1 MLDFSDNTVSSAR
14 DFDRAA
20 APEKMRVHA
29 LAKAVGVTSKELI
42 AALGELGVEV
52 KSASSS
58 VAAADRDRFLDAVAG
73 AGSLDD
79 GPAAAQSTAPAE
91 KAPAEKPAK
100 KTAKKAAKKTTR
112 KSAAKKPAKKVE
124 EAEKTDE
131 PDKGQKDEQAEAEKP
146 AKKTTARKSSRKT
159 AKRTAGKKA
168 APAKK
173 ADDVDV
179 AETIVAEAPEVT
191 EAPVEPTAEPAAA
204 EQTAAEQTT
213 DAAEETPKKATRRS
227 RSRRTAKRT
236 ASKSAAPAKKA
247 DDVDVAEP
255 IVADAPAISDAADE
269 GTTEDDHLVEVVPP
283 VTPPPAEP
291 AFAIPVFMAPEPVSV
306 VSADTS
312 NADADAIADAVDA
325 AASADA
331 ADADGSDSRDS
342 GDSDDSGQR
351 EPRPRRRRRGRGRGR
366 GGQDDAGDAADSADR
381 AADADS
387 PKGGDAGV
395 AKQDDDRKRDEQDAK
410 SEPEVPVVDEPV
422 AIKGST
428 RLEAQRR
435 RRADRRAESRK
446 RHVISEAEFLARRES
461 VERTM
466 VVRER
471 RRHDGHGMVTQV
483 GVLED
488 DLLVEHF
495 VTSDTQTSIIGDIY
509 LGRVQNVLP
518 SMEAAFI
525 DIGTDR
531 NGVLYSADVNWRAF
545 GSSGR
550 SRRIEHA
557 LKAGD
562 QVLVQATKDPL
573 GHKGARLSMQIS
585 LAGRFLVYVPGGHSA
600 GISRKL
606 PEPERKRLKEIL
618 KEVTPSG
625 SGTIIRTAAEG
636 VSKEAIAADVKRL
649 EGLWQ
654 DIDKR
659 TAEAKNRKGAKP
671 VTMYEEP
678 NMLIKVVRDLFNEDF
693 SRLVVEGDKAWG
705 IVRSYVDE
713 VAPDLADRL
722 QRYRAEQHGG
732 EDVFAHHRIDEQLAK
747 ALDRKVWLP
756 SGGTLIIER
765 TEAMTVVD
773 VNTGKFTGAG
783 GNLEETVTRNNLEAA
798 EEIVRQMRLRD
809 LGGMIVVD
817 FIDMVLPE
825 NQDLVLRRLKEALGR
840 DRTRHEVSEVTSL
853 GLVQMTRKR
862 LGTGLL
868 ETFST
873 TCEACDGRGLVIHVD
888 PVEHDHEP
896 QRGRPRGRRAQAPG
910 KHPVAEAMHRKDHAD
925 EPAKD
930 EPKSDDAVQED
941 QLDDASRGSSSDDR
955 EGGGGSGRRR
965 RGRRGSRRGGG
976 SGQGSEQGRDERQ
989 GDDRDEQ
996 RRDDQRDDRRG
1007 DQRGDRA
1014 DQVEEISEEDRA
1026 VDESVTRAESEESR
1040 PPRRRRRGRR
1050 STSRGRGEAGDSRG
1064 ADESASDDEQT
1075 RRREASRDNRDE
1087 HADVGDA
1094 LARVAAQAVAEARD
1108 KDPDEPSDDRYVS
1121 RSTRR
1126 RRRRVVHASQQAQDA
1141 QSDEPRKQRSDAS
1154 EQSAKADASEKSGRA
1169 EKTGKADQSDQA
1181 EQSQQS
1187 RTQRGDREQAGSK
1200 GRRGSGERRGK
1211 RGGVSE
1217 TPERTVSV
1225 DAKPERG
1232 ADDAPAEPE
1241 TYEEALA
1248 AFEKSPRRNRPTR
1261 GRSRSDHAP
1270 KPEDFGVEEAAAKSS
1285 AKDEEAGKAATAS
1298 DRDGSAD
1305 SDAGKGGKEG
1315 HDGMDGHDGGNGGG
1329 NGRGGRGGRGS
1340 RGRSRRTAGTRVA
1353 SDAPQQDSGAGDDA
1367 ETKAEAKVDVKP
1379 EPKTDGKADAK
1390 ADSGEGSGADSGRPT
1405 RRRGRRRAVRR
1416 VTSQGDAGAAAASAK
1431 DGAGDAAKEAPK
1443 KNAGHKA
1450 KSSEAKGKGEKG
1462 GVAKQD
1468 DAAGKPRRGRRRAAR
1483 RTSRG

>member
-1 MLDFSDNTVSSAR
+1 MLKFSDNTVSNAR
-14 DFDRAA
+14 DFDRAS

-29 LAKAVGVTSKELI
+29 LAKAVGITSKELI
-42 AALGELGVEV
+42 AALGEMGVAV

-58 VAAADRDRFLDAVAG
+58 VAAGDRDRFLDAVAKS
-73 AGSLDD
+73 GSLDD
-79 GPAAAQSTAPAE
+79 VVASQPSDAPVEGAAEQKAGENPGEPAKKTAAKATKKTAKKSAAKSTENAAKKASEPNAKKTTAKKATATAPVDADEDAAE
-91 KAPAEKPAK
+91 RKTEK
-100 KTAKKAAKKTTR
+100 KTAKKAAKKTS
-112 KSAAKKPAKKVE
+112 K
-124 EAEKTDE
+124 
-131 PDKGQKDEQAEAEKP
+131 
-146 AKKTTARKSSRKT
+146 KT
-159 AKRTAGKKA
+159 AKRTAGKKS

-173 ADDVDV
+173 ADEVDV
-179 AETIVAEAPEVT
+179 AETIVAEAPAVPET
-191 EAPVEPTAEPAAA
+191 PETPDAPETSDTAAA
-204 EQTAAEQTT
+204 DTG
-213 DAAEETPKKATRRS
+213 TPEKATRRS

-236 ASKSAAPAKKA
+236 ASKPAAPAKKA
-247 DDVDVAEP
+247 EDVDVAEP
-255 IVADAPAISDAADE
+255 IIPDSIDGA
-269 GTTEDDHLVEVVPP
+269 TEDDHLVEVVPP

-291 AFAIPVFMAPEPVSV
+291 SFAIPVFMAPEPVTV
-306 VSADTS
+306 VSADVDDAS
-312 NADADAIADAVDA
+312 ADAIADAVD
-325 AASADA
+325 
-331 ADADGSDSRDS
+331 DAD
-342 GDSDDSGQR
+342 DSDDRSGSGDDSDRTR

-366 GGQDDAGDAADSADR
+366 GAQDDSVQNDGNGGDDRDDRSGRDDESGAGSDAAKR
-381 AADADS
+381 
-387 PKGGDAGV
+387 GDAGV
-395 AKQDDDRKRDEQDAK
+395 AKQDGKKRDERDADD
-410 SEPEVPVVDEPV
+410 EPEVPVVDEPV

-471 RRHDGHGMVTQV
+471 RRRDGHGMVTQV

-562 QVLVQATKDPL
+562 QVLVQATKDPV

-618 KEVTPSG
+618 KEVTPAG

-636 VSKEAIAADVKRL
+636 VSKEAIAADVQRL

-659 TAEAKNRKGAKP
+659 TAEAKSRKGAKP

-713 VAPDLADRL
+713 VAPDLVGRL
-722 QRYRAEQHGG
+722 QRYRPEQHGG

-765 TEAMTVVD
+765 TEAMTVID

-873 TCEACDGRGLVIHVD
+873 TCEACDGRGLIIHVD
-888 PVEHDHEP
+888 PVDHEGEP
-896 QRGRPRGRRAQAPG
+896 QRGRQRRRNQAPA
-910 KHPVAEAMHRKDHAD
+910 KHPVAEAMHRKDNGDDRAEVSAKDSAD
-925 EPAKD
+925 EGR
-930 EPKSDDAVQED
+930 EE
-941 QLDDASRGSSSDDR
+941 QLDDGRRDASSDGRDGN
-955 EGGGGSGRRR
+955 GGNGRRR
-965 RGRRGSRRGGG
+965 RSRRGARRGG
-976 SGQGSEQGRDERQ
+976 AGQGPEQS
-989 GDDRDEQ
+989 GDDRA
-996 RRDDQRDDRRG
+996 RDDRSG
-1007 DQRGDRA
+1007 GQSDDRPG
-1014 DQVEEISEEDRA
+1014 VESEQAPAEEMTEEERA

-1050 STSRGRGEAGDSRG
+1050 STSRGRGGDGEGRG
-1064 ADESASDDEQT
+1064 DDGRSSDDADA
-1075 RRREASRDNRDE
+1075 RRRETSRDNRDE

-1094 LARVAAQAVAEARD
+1094 LARVAADAVAEARD

-1121 RSTRR
+1121 RSARRR
-1126 RRRRVVHASQQAQDA
+1126 RRRRVVHASQQGQGARDDVREDAQRRDSGEVEAQREAKAETPSSPKYGAEADEPEKPAQD
-1141 QSDEPRKQRSDAS
+1141 D
-1154 EQSAKADASEKSGRA
+1154 SGR
-1169 EKTGKADQSDQA
+1169 TGAGAGRSGGG
-1181 EQSQQS
+1181 S
-1187 RTQRGDREQAGSK
+1187 RGRRRSTS
-1200 GRRGSGERRGK
+1200 RRGSGQGEQRGK
-1211 RGGVSE
+1211 GTAEVSE
-1217 TPERTVSV
+1217 APEKTVSV
-1225 DAKPERG
+1225 EAKPERG
-1232 ADDAPAEPE
+1232 ADDAPIEPQ

-1270 KPEDFGVEEAAAKSS
+1270 KPEDFGEGAGARKGGGDAKGGAQDKSATESKGDAKGAAESKGGAGEKSGKSPAKGS
-1285 AKDEEAGKAATAS
+1285 G
-1298 DRDGSAD
+1298 DG
-1305 SDAGKGGKEG
+1305 AGKGG
-1315 HDGMDGHDGGNGGG
+1315 
-1329 NGRGGRGGRGS
+1329 RGESGAAKASDGS
-1340 RGRSRRTAGTRVA
+1340 RAESSSSDGSKAG
-1353 SDAPQQDSGAGDDA
+1353 S
-1367 ETKAEAKVDVKP
+1367 AEAA
-1379 EPKTDGKADAK
+1379 KT
-1390 ADSGEGSGADSGRPT
+1390 GSGDGRPA

-1416 VTSQGDAGAAAASAK
+1416 VTSRGPAGTSA
-1431 DGAGDAAKEAPK
+1431 DAPK
-1443 KNAGHKA
+1443 KDAPKKDASPKA
-1450 KSSEAKGKGEKG
+1450 KSSGAQGEGKDG

-1468 DAAGKPRRGRRRAAR
+1468 DAGRKPRRGRRRAVR

>member
-1 MLDFSDNTVSSAR
+1 MLNFSDNTVSNAR
-14 DFDRAA
+14 DFDRAS
-20 APEKMRVHA
+20 APDRMRVHA

-42 AALGELGVEV
+42 AALGELGVSV
-52 KSASSS
+52 KSASST
-58 VAAADRDRFLDAVAG
+58 VVAADRDRFLDAVAG
-73 AGSLDD
+73 QGKRDD
-79 GPAAAQSTAPAE
+79 VPAAAVETAGEKE
-91 KAPAEKPAK
+91 KAGEPTGAAKNESAKKTAAKKTVADESGEESGAGEKPAK
-100 KTAKKAAKKTTR
+100 KSTKR
-112 KSAAKKPAKKVE
+112 
-124 EAEKTDE
+124 
-131 PDKGQKDEQAEAEKP
+131 
-146 AKKTTARKSSRKT
+146 T

-179 AETIVAEAPEVT
+179 AETIVAEAPDVPETPEVAET
-191 EAPVEPTAEPAAA
+191 AQTSAATEPTAKTTAKGEGDDA
-204 EQTAAEQTT
+204 ES
-213 DAAEETPKKATRRS
+213 KKATRRS
-227 RSRRTAKRT
+227 RSRRTVKR
-236 ASKSAAPAKKA
+236 AVSKAAAPAKKA

-255 IVADAPAISDAADE
+255 IAEAAADTSA
-269 GTTEDDHLVEVVPP
+269 GTSSDLTEDDHLVEVVPP
-283 VTPPPAEP
+283 ITPPPAEP
-291 AFAIPVFMAPEPVSV
+291 TFAIPVFMAPEPVTV

-312 NADADAIADAVDA
+312 DASADAIAEAVDD
-325 AASADA
+325 SADEQDDHDN
-331 ADADGSDSRDS
+331 DADSDGDRTGGGRGSADP
-342 GDSDDSGQR
+342 GFR

-366 GGQDDAGDAADSADR
+366 GAQDGSGDGSGNGD
-381 AADADS
+381 
-387 PKGGDAGV
+387 GGDASDAKSGSGSDSGNGDRGV
-395 AKQDDDRKRDEQDAK
+395 AKHDDRNQPAKQDRTTDGAHDDD
-410 SEPEVPVVDEPV
+410 EPEVAVVDEPV

-471 RRHDGHGMVTQV
+471 RRHDGNGMVTQV

-636 VSKEAIAADVKRL
+636 VSKDAIEADVQRL

-659 TAEAKNRKGAKP
+659 AGEAKARKGAKP
-671 VTMYEEP
+671 ETMYEEP

-722 QRYRAEQHGG
+722 QRYRPEQHGG

-888 PVEHDHEP
+888 PVDHEHEP
-896 QRGRPRGRRAQAPG
+896 QRGRPRGRRTQAPP
-910 KHPVAEAMHRKDHAD
+910 KHPVAEAMRRGDHDDDHKDDHKDDRRSDQSASTKDSAD
-925 EPAKD
+925 EQGT
-930 EPKSDDAVQED
+930 DAR
-941 QLDDASRGSSSDDR
+941 LDDGSRGAGSGDR
-955 EGGGGSGRRR
+955 EQSGGRSRR
-965 RGRRGSRRGGG
+965 RGRRGSRRGG
-976 SGQGSEQGRDERQ
+976 EGRSD
-989 GDDRDEQ
+989 DEQ
-996 RRDDQRDDRRG
+996 RRDDQRSDDRSRD
-1007 DQRGDRA
+1007 DQRGDDQRRDDRRRDDRNRDDRRDQDAA
-1014 DQVEEISEEDRA
+1014 DEPMSAEDRA
-1026 VDESVTRAESEESR
+1026 VDESVNRAEAEESR
-1040 PPRRRRRGRR
+1040 PPRRRGRR
-1050 STSRGRGEAGDSRG
+1050 RASSRPGSDEGQRRG
-1064 ADESASDDEQT
+1064 ADERSTEDSGE
-1075 RRREASRDNRDE
+1075 RRREASRGNREE

-1094 LARVAAQAVAEARD
+1094 LARVAANAVAEARD

-1126 RRRRVVHASQQAQDA
+1126 RRRRRVVHAGQAME
-1141 QSDEPRKQRSDAS
+1141 DEAGRED
-1154 EQSAKADASEKSGRA
+1154 SGR
-1169 EKTGKADQSDQA
+1169 EDSGRKES
-1181 EQSQQS
+1181 
-1187 RTQRGDREQAGSK
+1187 DREDSRRKDSSRGN
-1200 GRRGSGERRGK
+1200 RGSGREQRTE
-1211 RGGVSE
+1211 VSD

-1225 DAKPERG
+1225 ESKPVKG
-1232 ADDAPAEPE
+1232 ADEAPAEPG

-1270 KPEDFGVEEAAAKSS
+1270 KPEDFGQP
-1285 AKDEEAGKAATAS
+1285 
-1298 DRDGSAD
+1298 
-1305 SDAGKGGKEG
+1305 
-1315 HDGMDGHDGGNGGG
+1315 
-1329 NGRGGRGGRGS
+1329 
-1340 RGRSRRTAGTRVA
+1340 A
-1353 SDAPQQDSGAGDDA
+1353 SDAKGSNEKSSDQKGSDEKSSDQKGTDQKNADRKGSGQKSSDDKNSGRKRSAKKTAAPKNSGGKDDA
-1367 ETKAEAKVDVKP
+1367 PAMS
-1379 EPKTDGKADAK
+1379 ADAPK
-1390 ADSGEGSGADSGRPT
+1390 ATPEKAAASDSAASSSSASSSGEPERPA

-1416 VTSQGDAGAAAASAK
+1416 VTSQAGAESGAADSGQSDK
-1431 DGAGDAAKEAPK
+1431 SAAKKNAPK
-1443 KNAGHKA
+1443 KAASKKA
-1450 KSSEAKGKGEKG
+1450 QSSAPKGEG
-1462 GVAKQD
+1462 ADGSVAKQD
-1468 DAAGKPRRGRRRAAR
+1468 DAGQKPRRGRRRAVR
-1483 RTSRG
+1483 RVSRG

>member
-1 MLDFSDNTVSSAR
+1 MSSAR
-14 DFDRAA
+14 DFDRGS
-20 APEKMRVHA
+20 APERMRVHA
-29 LAKAVGVTSKELI
+29 LAKAVGVTSKEVI
-42 AALGELGVEV
+42 AALAELGVV
-52 KSASSS
+52 VTSASSS
-58 VAAADRDRFLDAVAG
+58 VGAEDRNRFLDAVAG
-73 AGSLDD
+73 SGSLDD
-79 GPAAAQSTAPAE
+79 GRSGESSAVEVAAAEEQPAEETAVEAEEKPAAK
-91 KAPAEKPAK
+91 KAARKASRKTAK
-100 KTAKKAAKKTTR
+100 KTAKKATKKT
-112 KSAAKKPAKKVE
+112 AAKA
-124 EAEKTDE
+124 AEKTA
-131 PDKGQKDEQAEAEKP
+131 DKAAEK
-146 AKKTTARKSSRKT
+146 TAPE
-159 AKRTAGKKA
+159 
-168 APAKK
+168 PAKK
-173 ADDVDV
+173 AAD
-179 AETIVAEAPEVT
+179 EASE
-191 EAPVEPTAEPAAA
+191 EA
-204 EQTAAEQTT
+204 
-213 DAAEETPKKATRRS
+213 PKKATRRS
-227 RSRRTAKRT
+227 RSRRTAKRA
-236 ASKSAAPAKKA
+236 ASKPAAPAKKA
-247 DDVDVAEP
+247 DEVEVEET
-255 IVADAPAISDAADE
+255 IVADAPAESAPAESATVEPVTAEPAFTEPAAAE
-269 GTTEDDHLVEVVPP
+269 PSTPEDDHLVEIVPP

-291 AFAIPVFMAPEPVSV
+291 AFAVPVFMAPEPIEVIADD
-306 VSADTS
+306 SADS
-312 NADADAIADAVDA
+312 SSGADADATGN
-325 AASADA
+325 A
-331 ADADGSDSRDS
+331 ADES
-342 GDSDDSGQR
+342 GDSDRTDSSVSTDSTDADSGDDSNRR

-366 GGQDDAGDAADSADR
+366 GGQGSSGGDSSDGDSSGGRDSSG
-381 AADADS
+381 ADAES
-387 PKGGDAGV
+387 AKGRDAGV
-395 AKQDDDRKRDEQDAK
+395 AKQDNARRGERDDNA
-410 SEPEVPVVDEPV
+410 EPEVPVVDEPV

-471 RRHDGHGMVTQV
+471 RRHDGDGMVTQV

-531 NGVLYSADVNWRAF
+531 NGVLYSADVNWRSF
-545 GSSGR
+545 GASGR

-562 QVLVQATKDPL
+562 QVLVQVTKDPV

-618 KEVTPSG
+618 KEVTPQG

-636 VSKEAIAADVKRL
+636 VTKEAIAADVKRL
-649 EGLWQ
+649 EGLWR

-659 TAEAKNRKGAKP
+659 TAEAKSRKGAKP

-678 NMLIKVVRDLFNEDF
+678 DMLIKVVRDLFNEDF

-705 IVRSYVDE
+705 VVRSYVDE
-713 VAPDLADRL
+713 VAPDLSDRL
-722 QRYRAEQHGG
+722 QRYHAEQHGG

-765 TEAMTVVD
+765 TEAMTVID

-873 TCEACDGRGLVIHVD
+873 TCEACNGRGLIIHVD
-888 PVEHDHEP
+888 PVDHEQEQ
-896 QRGRPRGRRAQAPG
+896 QRGRRRGRRNQPPG
-910 KHPVAEAMHRKDHAD
+910 KHPAAEAMHRKD
-925 EPAKD
+925 AKD
-930 EPKSDDAVQED
+930 ERAEVSEKDSDDAVQEE
-941 QLDDASRGSSSDDR
+941 QLDDGSRGSSSGDR
-955 EGGGGSGRRR
+955 ERDGGSGRRR
-965 RGRRGSRRGGG
+965 GRRRGSRRGG
-976 SGQGSEQGRDERQ
+976 SGQGPEQGRDGRNDDQ
-989 GDDRDEQ
+989 SGDQRDGRRDD
-996 RRDDQRDDRRG
+996 RRDDQTE
-1007 DQRGDRA
+1007 DRA
-1014 DQVEEISEEDRA
+1014 EEMSEEERA

-1050 STSRGRGEAGDSRG
+1050 SSSRGRGAAEEGRG
-1064 ADESASDDEQT
+1064 ADESGADDAKT
-1075 RRREASRDNRDE
+1075 TRREASRDDRDKRDKRDE
-1087 HADVGDA
+1087 RTDDGDA
-1094 LARVAAQAVAEARD
+1094 LARLAADAVAEARD

-1126 RRRRVVHASQQAQDA
+1126 RRRRRVVHAAQQAQGD
-1141 QSDEPRKQRSDAS
+1141 QSQGGQAKG
-1154 EQSAKADASEKSGRA
+1154 EQTKGGQQDGRA
-1169 EKTGKADQSDQA
+1169 ERTGRASAKKATTD
-1181 EQSQQS
+1181 
-1187 RTQRGDREQAGSK
+1187 
-1200 GRRGSGERRGK
+1200 
-1211 RGGVSE
+1211 VSE

-1225 DAKPERG
+1225 DSRPKRG
-1232 ADDAPAEPE
+1232 ADDAPAEPQ
-1241 TYEEALA
+1241 TYEEALE

-1270 KPEDFGVEEAAAKSS
+1270 KPEDFGVDAGRDAATADAKGAGKDSDDAGSKGKGSKTKGSDAKSS
-1285 AKDEEAGKAATAS
+1285 GRKGSNRKSSGNEDSKAKGSETKSSKGKGSNDKSSNDKKGKSADKKAS
-1298 DRDGSAD
+1298 DKKGSD
-1305 SDAGKGGKEG
+1305 TKGSDNKG
-1315 HDGMDGHDGGNGGG
+1315 
-1329 NGRGGRGGRGS
+1329 
-1340 RGRSRRTAGTRVA
+1340 
-1353 SDAPQQDSGAGDDA
+1353 SGAGRSSQKSANNEGAKGKD
-1367 ETKAEAKVDVKP
+1367 EA
-1379 EPKTDGKADAK
+1379 T
-1390 ADSGEGSGADSGRPT
+1390 GSNRPA
-1405 RRRGRRRAVRR
+1405 RRRGRRRVVRR
-1416 VTSQGDAGAAAASAK
+1416 TAAGAPADAAA
-1431 DGAGDAAKEAPK
+1431 DAPK
-1443 KNAGHKA
+1443 AKA
-1450 KSSEAKGKGEKG
+1450 PKRTADKKATSSGNEAAGEKA

-1468 DAAGKPRRGRRRAAR
+1468 GTGNKARRGRRRVVR
-1483 RTSRG
+1483 RTARG

>member
-1 MLDFSDNTVSSAR
+1 MLDFSENTVSSAR
-14 DFDRAA
+14 DFDRAS

-29 LAKAVGVTSKELI
+29 LAKAVGVTSKEVI
-42 AALGELGVEV
+42 AALAELGVV
-52 KSASSS
+52 VTSASSS
-58 VAAADRDRFLDAVAG
+58 VGAEDRNRFLDAVAG
-73 AGSLDD
+73 SGSLDD
-79 GPAAAQSTAPAE
+79 GRSGESAAVEAG
-91 KAPAEKPAK
+91 EKPA
-100 KTAKKAAKKTTR
+100 A
-112 KSAAKKPAKKVE
+112 
-124 EAEKTDE
+124 
-131 PDKGQKDEQAEAEKP
+131 
-146 AKKTTARKSSRKT
+146 
-159 AKRTAGKKA
+159 
-168 APAKK
+168 
-173 ADDVDV
+173 
-179 AETIVAEAPEVT
+179 
-191 EAPVEPTAEPAAA
+191 
-204 EQTAAEQTT
+204 
-213 DAAEETPKKATRRS
+213 KKATRRS
-227 RSRRTAKRT
+227 RSRRTAKRA
-236 ASKSAAPAKKA
+236 ASKSAAPGKKA
-247 DDVDVAEP
+247 DEVEVEKT
-255 IVADAPAISDAADE
+255 IVADVPAESAPAEPASAEAAFTE
-269 GTTEDDHLVEVVPP
+269 AAATESANAEDDHLVEIVPP

-291 AFAIPVFMAPEPVSV
+291 AFAVPVFMAPEPIEVIADD
-306 VSADTS
+306 SADS
-312 NADADAIADAVDA
+312 SSGADANATGN
-325 AASADA
+325 A
-331 ADADGSDSRDS
+331 ADESGDADRADSTDSDPGDGSNR
-342 GDSDDSGQR
+342 R

-366 GGQDDAGDAADSADR
+366 GGQGSSGGDSSDGDSSGDRDSSGADSESA
-381 AADADS
+381 
-387 PKGGDAGV
+387 KGRDAGV
-395 AKQDDDRKRDEQDAK
+395 VKQDNARGGERDDNA
-410 SEPEVPVVDEPV
+410 EPEVPVVDEPV

-471 RRHDGHGMVTQV
+471 RRHDGDGMVTQV

-531 NGVLYSADVNWRAF
+531 NGVLYSADVNWRSF
-545 GSSGR
+545 GASGR

-562 QVLVQATKDPL
+562 QVLVQVTKDPV

-618 KEVTPSG
+618 KEVTPQG

-636 VSKEAIAADVKRL
+636 VTKEAIAADVNRL
-649 EGLWQ
+649 EGLWR

-659 TAEAKNRKGAKP
+659 TAEAKSRKGAKP

-678 NMLIKVVRDLFNEDF
+678 DMLIKVVRDLFNEDF
-693 SRLVVEGDKAWG
+693 SRLVVEGDEAWAV
-705 IVRSYVDE
+705 VRSYVDE
-713 VAPDLADRL
+713 VAPDLSDRL
-722 QRYRAEQHGG
+722 QRYHAEQHGG

-873 TCEACDGRGLVIHVD
+873 TCEACNGRGLIIHVD
-888 PVEHDHEP
+888 PVDHE
-896 QRGRPRGRRAQAPG
+896 QEQQQQGRRRGRRNQPPG
-910 KHPVAEAMHRKDHAD
+910 KHPAAEAMHRTD
-925 EPAKD
+925 AKD
-930 EPKSDDAVQED
+930 ERAEDSAKDSDDAVQEE
-941 QLDDASRGSSSDDR
+941 QLDDGSRGSSSGDR
-955 EGGGGSGRRR
+955 ERDGGSGRRR
-965 RGRRGSRRGGG
+965 GRRRGSRRGG
-976 SGQGSEQGRDERQ
+976 SGQGPEQGRD
-989 GDDRDEQ
+989 
-996 RRDDQRDDRRG
+996 
-1007 DQRGDRA
+1007 
-1014 DQVEEISEEDRA
+1014 DQVEDRAEEMSEEERA

-1050 STSRGRGEAGDSRG
+1050 SSSSGRGGADEGRG
-1064 ADESASDDEQT
+1064 ADESGSDDAKT
-1075 RRREASRDNRDE
+1075 NRREASSDDRDKRDNRDE
-1087 HADVGDA
+1087 RTDDGDA
-1094 LARVAAQAVAEARD
+1094 LARLAADAVAEARD
-1108 KDPDEPSDDRYVS
+1108 QDPDEPSDDRYVS

-1126 RRRRVVHASQQAQDA
+1126 RRRRRVVHAVQQAQGDQSQGGQAKGEQA
-1141 QSDEPRKQRSDAS
+1141 QGGQQD
-1154 EQSAKADASEKSGRA
+1154 GRA
-1169 EKTGKADQSDQA
+1169 ERTGRASSKKATTD
-1181 EQSQQS
+1181 
-1187 RTQRGDREQAGSK
+1187 
-1200 GRRGSGERRGK
+1200 
-1211 RGGVSE
+1211 VSE

-1225 DAKPERG
+1225 ESKPKRG
-1232 ADDAPAEPE
+1232 ADDAPAEPQN
-1241 TYEEALA
+1241 YEEALE

-1270 KPEDFGVEEAAAKSS
+1270 KPEDFGVDAGRGEPTADAKGAGKDTDDAGSKSKGSDAKSS
-1285 AKDEEAGKAATAS
+1285 NRK
-1298 DRDGSAD
+1298 SAD
-1305 SDAGKGGKEG
+1305 KKSSDKQGLNKKG
-1315 HDGMDGHDGGNGGG
+1315 
-1329 NGRGGRGGRGS
+1329 
-1340 RGRSRRTAGTRVA
+1340 
-1353 SDAPQQDSGAGDDA
+1353 SGAGRSSQKSADN
-1367 ETKAEAKVDVKP
+1367 EGAK
-1379 EPKTDGKADAK
+1379 GKDEADA
-1390 ADSGEGSGADSGRPT
+1390 SNRPA
-1405 RRRGRRRAVRR
+1405 RRRGRRRVARR
-1416 VTSQGDAGAAAASAK
+1416 TASGAPADAAADAPKAK
-1431 DGAGDAAKEAPK
+1431 APK
-1443 KNAGHKA
+1443 KTADKKA
-1450 KSSEAKGKGEKG
+1450 TSSGNEAAGEKA

-1468 DAAGKPRRGRRRAAR
+1468 GTGNKARRGRRRVVR
-1483 RTSRG
+1483 RTTRG

>member
-14 DFDRAA
+14 DFDRGS
-20 APEKMRVHA
+20 APERMRVHA
-29 LAKAVGVTSKELI
+29 LAKAVGVTSKEVI
-42 AALGELGVEV
+42 AALAELGVV
-52 KSASSS
+52 VTSASSS
-58 VAAADRDRFLDAVAG
+58 VGAEDRNRFLDAVAG
-73 AGSLDD
+73 SGSLDD
-79 GPAAAQSTAPAE
+79 GRSGESSAVEVAAAEEQPAEETAE
-91 KAPAEKPAK
+91 KAEQKPAAK
-100 KTAKKAAKKTTR
+100 KTARKASRKTAKKATKKT
-112 KSAAKKPAKKVE
+112 AAKA
-124 EAEKTDE
+124 AEKTA
-131 PDKGQKDEQAEAEKP
+131 DKAAEK
-146 AKKTTARKSSRKT
+146 TAPE
-159 AKRTAGKKA
+159 
-168 APAKK
+168 PAKK
-173 ADDVDV
+173 AAD
-179 AETIVAEAPEVT
+179 EASE
-191 EAPVEPTAEPAAA
+191 EA
-204 EQTAAEQTT
+204 
-213 DAAEETPKKATRRS
+213 PKKATRRS
-227 RSRRTAKRT
+227 RSRRTAKRA
-236 ASKSAAPAKKA
+236 ASKPAAPAKKA
-247 DDVDVAEP
+247 DEVEVEET
-255 IVADAPAISDAADE
+255 IVADAPAESAPAEPVNAEPAFTELAATEPADA
-269 GTTEDDHLVEVVPP
+269 EDDHLVEIVPP

-291 AFAIPVFMAPEPVSV
+291 AFAVPVFMAPEPIEVISDD
-306 VSADTS
+306 STDS
-312 NADADAIADAVDA
+312 SSGADADATGH
-325 AASADA
+325 A
-331 ADADGSDSRDS
+331 ADESGDADRTDSES
-342 GDSDDSGQR
+342 GDSDSDDDSNRR

-366 GGQDDAGDAADSADR
+366 GGQGSSGGDSSDGDSSGGRDSSGADS
-381 AADADS
+381 DS
-387 PKGGDAGV
+387 AKGRGAGV
-395 AKQDDDRKRDEQDAK
+395 AKQDNARRGERDDNA
-410 SEPEVPVVDEPV
+410 EPEVPVVDEPV

-471 RRHDGHGMVTQV
+471 RRHDGDGMVTQV

-531 NGVLYSADVNWRAF
+531 NGVLYSADVNWRSF
-545 GSSGR
+545 GASGR

-562 QVLVQATKDPL
+562 QVLVQVTKDPV

-618 KEVTPSG
+618 KEVTPQG

-636 VSKEAIAADVKRL
+636 VTKEAIAADVKRL
-649 EGLWQ
+649 EGLWR

-659 TAEAKNRKGAKP
+659 TAEAKSRKGAKP

-678 NMLIKVVRDLFNEDF
+678 DMLIKVVRDLFNEDF

-705 IVRSYVDE
+705 VVRSYVDE
-713 VAPDLADRL
+713 VAPDLSDRL
-722 QRYRAEQHGG
+722 QRYHAEQHGG

-765 TEAMTVVD
+765 TEAMTVID

-873 TCEACDGRGLVIHVD
+873 TCEACNGRGLIIHVD
-888 PVEHDHEP
+888 PVDHEQEQ
-896 QRGRPRGRRAQAPG
+896 QRVRRRGRRNQPPG
-910 KHPVAEAMHRKDHAD
+910 KHPAAEAMHRKD
-925 EPAKD
+925 AKD
-930 EPKSDDAVQED
+930 ERAEDSAKDSDDAVQEE
-941 QLDDASRGSSSDDR
+941 QLDDGSRGSSSGDR
-955 EGGGGSGRRR
+955 ERDGGSGRRR
-965 RGRRGSRRGGG
+965 GRRRGSRRGG
-976 SGQGSEQGRDERQ
+976 SGQGPEQGRDGRN
-989 GDDRDEQ
+989 DDRSGDQ
-996 RRDDQRDDRRG
+996 RDGRRDDRRDDQVEA
-1007 DQRGDRA
+1007 RA
-1014 DQVEEISEEDRA
+1014 EEMSEEERA

-1050 STSRGRGEAGDSRG
+1050 SSSRGRGAAEEGRG
-1064 ADESASDDEQT
+1064 ADESGSDDAKT
-1075 RRREASRDNRDE
+1075 PRREASRDKRDKRDE
-1087 HADVGDA
+1087 RTDDGDA
-1094 LARVAAQAVAEARD
+1094 LARLAADAVAEARD

-1126 RRRRVVHASQQAQDA
+1126 RRRRRVVHAAQQAQGDQA
-1141 QSDEPRKQRSDAS
+1141 KG
-1154 EQSAKADASEKSGRA
+1154 EQTKGGQQDGRA
-1169 EKTGKADQSDQA
+1169 EHTGRASAKKATTD
-1181 EQSQQS
+1181 
-1187 RTQRGDREQAGSK
+1187 
-1200 GRRGSGERRGK
+1200 
-1211 RGGVSE
+1211 VSE

-1225 DAKPERG
+1225 DSKPKRG
-1232 ADDAPAEPE
+1232 ADDAPAEPQ
-1241 TYEEALA
+1241 TYEEALE

-1270 KPEDFGVEEAAAKSS
+1270 KPEDFGVDAGRDAATADAKGAGKGSDDAGSKGKGSGAKSS
-1285 AKDEEAGKAATAS
+1285 NRKGSNRKSSGNEDSKAKGSETKSSKGKGSNDKSSDDKNAKSADKKAS
-1298 DRDGSAD
+1298 DKKASNKKGSD
-1305 SDAGKGGKEG
+1305 NKG
-1315 HDGMDGHDGGNGGG
+1315 
-1329 NGRGGRGGRGS
+1329 
-1340 RGRSRRTAGTRVA
+1340 
-1353 SDAPQQDSGAGDDA
+1353 SGAGRSSQKSANNESAKGKD
-1367 ETKAEAKVDVKP
+1367 EA
-1379 EPKTDGKADAK
+1379 T
-1390 ADSGEGSGADSGRPT
+1390 GSNRPA
-1405 RRRGRRRAVRR
+1405 RRRGRRRVVRR
-1416 VTSQGDAGAAAASAK
+1416 TASGAPADAAA
-1431 DGAGDAAKEAPK
+1431 DAPK
-1443 KNAGHKA
+1443 AKA
-1450 KSSEAKGKGEKG
+1450 SKRTADKKATSSGNEAAGEKA

-1468 DAAGKPRRGRRRAAR
+1468 GTGNKARRGRRRVVR
-1483 RTSRG
+1483 RTARG

>member
-1 MLDFSDNTVSSAR
+1 MLNFSDNTVSNAR
-14 DFDRAA
+14 DFDRAS
-20 APEKMRVHA
+20 APDRMRVHA

-42 AALGELGVEV
+42 AALGELGVSV
-52 KSASSS
+52 KSASST
-58 VAAADRDRFLDAVAG
+58 VVAADRDRFLDAVAG
-73 AGSLDD
+73 QGKRDD
-79 GPAAAQSTAPAE
+79 VPAAAVETAGEKE
-91 KAPAEKPAK
+91 KAGEPTGAAKNESAK
-100 KTAKKAAKKTTR
+100 KSTKR
-112 KSAAKKPAKKVE
+112 
-124 EAEKTDE
+124 
-131 PDKGQKDEQAEAEKP
+131 
-146 AKKTTARKSSRKT
+146 T

-179 AETIVAEAPEVT
+179 AETIVAEAPDVPETPEVAET
-191 EAPVEPTAEPAAA
+191 AGTTAATEPTAKTTAKGEGDDA
-204 EQTAAEQTT
+204 E
-213 DAAEETPKKATRRS
+213 PKKATRRS
-227 RSRRTAKRT
+227 RSRRAVKRT
-236 ASKSAAPAKKA
+236 VSKAAAPAKKA

-255 IVADAPAISDAADE
+255 IAEAAADTSA
-269 GTTEDDHLVEVVPP
+269 GTSSDLTEDDPLVEVVPP
-283 VTPPPAEP
+283 ITPPPAEP
-291 AFAIPVFMAPEPVSV
+291 TFAIPVFMAPEPVTV

-312 NADADAIADAVDA
+312 DASADAIAEAVDD
-325 AASADA
+325 SADDHDDHDN
-331 ADADGSDSRDS
+331 DADSDGDRTGGGRGSDDQGS
-342 GDSDDSGQR
+342 R

-366 GGQDDAGDAADSADR
+366 GAQDGSGDGSGNGD
-381 AADADS
+381 
-387 PKGGDAGV
+387 GGDASDAKSGSGSDSGNGDRGV
-395 AKQDDDRKRDEQDAK
+395 AKHDDRNQPAKQDRNTDAAQDDD
-410 SEPEVPVVDEPV
+410 EPEVAVVDEPV

-471 RRHDGHGMVTQV
+471 RRHDGNGMVTQV

-636 VSKEAIAADVKRL
+636 VSKDAIEADVQRL

-659 TAEAKNRKGAKP
+659 AGEAKARKGAKP
-671 VTMYEEP
+671 ETMYEEP

-722 QRYRAEQHGG
+722 QRYRPEQHGG

-888 PVEHDHEP
+888 PVDHEHEP
-896 QRGRPRGRRAQAPG
+896 QRGRPRGRRTQAPP
-910 KHPVAEAMHRKDHAD
+910 KHPVAEAMRRGDHDDDHKDDHKHGHEDDHRSDQSASTKDFAD
-925 EPAKD
+925 E
-930 EPKSDDAVQED
+930 QGTNTR
-941 QLDDASRGSSSDDR
+941 LDDGSRGAGSGDR
-955 EGGGGSGRRR
+955 EQSGGRSRR
-965 RGRRGSRRGGG
+965 RGRRGSRRGGEG
-976 SGQGSEQGRDERQ
+976 RSG
-989 GDDRDEQ
+989 DEQ
-996 RRDDQRDDRRG
+996 RRDDQRSDDRNRD
-1007 DQRGDRA
+1007 DQRGDDQRRDERRRDDRNRDDRRDHDAA
-1014 DQVEEISEEDRA
+1014 DEPMSAEDRA
-1026 VDESVTRAESEESR
+1026 VDESVNRAEAEESR
-1040 PPRRRRRGRR
+1040 PPRRRGRR
-1050 STSRGRGEAGDSRG
+1050 RASSRPGSDEGQRRG
-1064 ADESASDDEQT
+1064 ADERSTEDSGE
-1075 RRREASRDNRDE
+1075 RRREASRGNREE

-1094 LARVAAQAVAEARD
+1094 LARVAANAVAEARD

-1121 RSTRR
+1121 RSARRR
-1126 RRRRVVHASQQAQDA
+1126 RRRRVVHAGQATQDEA
-1141 QSDEPRKQRSDAS
+1141 GRED
-1154 EQSAKADASEKSGRA
+1154 SGR
-1169 EKTGKADQSDQA
+1169 EDSGREES
-1181 EQSQQS
+1181 
-1187 RTQRGDREQAGSK
+1187 DREDSGRKDAGR
-1200 GRRGSGERRGK
+1200 GNRGSGREQRTE
-1211 RGGVSE
+1211 VSD
-1217 TPERTVSV
+1217 TPDRTVSV
-1225 DAKPERG
+1225 ESKPVKG
-1232 ADDAPAEPE
+1232 ADEAPAEPG

-1270 KPEDFGVEEAAAKSS
+1270 KPEDFGQP
-1285 AKDEEAGKAATAS
+1285 
-1298 DRDGSAD
+1298 
-1305 SDAGKGGKEG
+1305 
-1315 HDGMDGHDGGNGGG
+1315 
-1329 NGRGGRGGRGS
+1329 
-1340 RGRSRRTAGTRVA
+1340 A
-1353 SDAPQQDSGAGDDA
+1353 SDAKGSNEKSSDQKGSDEKGTDQKNADRKGSGQKSSDDKNSGRKRSAKKTAAPKNSGGKDDA
-1367 ETKAEAKVDVKP
+1367 PAMP
-1379 EPKTDGKADAK
+1379 ADAPK
-1390 ADSGEGSGADSGRPT
+1390 ATPEKAAASDSAASTSSASFSGESERPA

-1416 VTSQGDAGAAAASAK
+1416 VTSQAGAESGAADSGQSDK
-1431 DGAGDAAKEAPK
+1431 SAAKKNAPK
-1443 KNAGHKA
+1443 KAASKKA
-1450 KSSEAKGKGEKG
+1450 QSSAPKGEG
-1462 GVAKQD
+1462 ADGSVAKQD
-1468 DAAGKPRRGRRRAAR
+1468 DAGQKPRRGRRRAVR
-1483 RTSRG
+1483 RVSRG

>member
-1 MLDFSDNTVSSAR
+1 
-14 DFDRAA
+14 
-20 APEKMRVHA
+20 MRVHA

-42 AALGELGVEV
+42 AALGELGVSV
-52 KSASSS
+52 KSASST
-58 VAAADRDRFLDAVAG
+58 VVAADRDRFLDAVAG
-73 AGSLDD
+73 QGKRDD
-79 GPAAAQSTAPAE
+79 VPAAAVETAGEKE
-91 KAPAEKPAK
+91 KAGEPTGAAKNESAKKTAAKKTVADESGEESGAGEKPAK
-100 KTAKKAAKKTTR
+100 KSTKR
-112 KSAAKKPAKKVE
+112 
-124 EAEKTDE
+124 
-131 PDKGQKDEQAEAEKP
+131 
-146 AKKTTARKSSRKT
+146 T

-168 APAKK
+168 ASAKK

-179 AETIVAEAPEVT
+179 AETIVAEAPDVPETPEVAET
-191 EAPVEPTAEPAAA
+191 AGTTAATEPTAKTTAKGEGDDA
-204 EQTAAEQTT
+204 E
-213 DAAEETPKKATRRS
+213 PKKATRRS
-227 RSRRTAKRT
+227 RSRRAVKRT
-236 ASKSAAPAKKA
+236 VSKAAAPAKKA

-255 IVADAPAISDAADE
+255 IAEAAADTSA
-269 GTTEDDHLVEVVPP
+269 GTSSDLTEDDPLVEVVPP
-283 VTPPPAEP
+283 ITPPPAEP
-291 AFAIPVFMAPEPVSV
+291 TFAIPVFMAPEPVTV

-312 NADADAIADAVDA
+312 DASADAIAEAVDD
-325 AASADA
+325 SADDHDDHDN
-331 ADADGSDSRDS
+331 DADSDGDRTGGGRGSDDQGS
-342 GDSDDSGQR
+342 R

-366 GGQDDAGDAADSADR
+366 GAQDGSGDGSGNGD
-381 AADADS
+381 
-387 PKGGDAGV
+387 GGDASDAKSGSGSDSGNGDRGV
-395 AKQDDDRKRDEQDAK
+395 AKHDDRNQPAKQDRNTDAAQDDD
-410 SEPEVPVVDEPV
+410 EPEVAVVDEPV

-471 RRHDGHGMVTQV
+471 RRHDGNGMVTQV

-636 VSKEAIAADVKRL
+636 VSKDAIEADVQRL

-659 TAEAKNRKGAKP
+659 AGEAKARKGAKP
-671 VTMYEEP
+671 ETMYEEP

-705 IVRSYVDE
+705 TVRSYVDE

-722 QRYRAEQHGG
+722 QRYRPEQHGG

-888 PVEHDHEP
+888 PVDHEHEP
-896 QRGRPRGRRAQAPG
+896 QRGRPRGRRTQAPP
-910 KHPVAEAMHRKDHAD
+910 KHPVAEAMRRGDHDDDHKDDHKHGHEDDHRSDQSASTKDFAD
-925 EPAKD
+925 EQGT
-930 EPKSDDAVQED
+930 DAR
-941 QLDDASRGSSSDDR
+941 LDDGSRGAGSGDR
-955 EGGGGSGRRR
+955 EQSGGRSRR
-965 RGRRGSRRGGG
+965 RGRRGSRRGGEG
-976 SGQGSEQGRDERQ
+976 RSG
-989 GDDRDEQ
+989 DEQ
-996 RRDDQRDDRRG
+996 RRDDQRSDDRNRD
-1007 DQRGDRA
+1007 DQRGDGQRGDDQRRDDRRRDDRRVQDAA
-1014 DQVEEISEEDRA
+1014 DEPMSAEDRA
-1026 VDESVTRAESEESR
+1026 VDESVNRAEAEESR
-1040 PPRRRRRGRR
+1040 PPRRRGRR
-1050 STSRGRGEAGDSRG
+1050 RASSRPGSDEGQRGG
-1064 ADESASDDEQT
+1064 ADERSTEDSGE
-1075 RRREASRDNRDE
+1075 RRREASRGNREE

-1094 LARVAAQAVAEARD
+1094 LARVAANAVAEARD

-1121 RSTRR
+1121 RSARRR
-1126 RRRRVVHASQQAQDA
+1126 RRRRVVHAGQAME
-1141 QSDEPRKQRSDAS
+1141 DEAGRED
-1154 EQSAKADASEKSGRA
+1154 SGR
-1169 EKTGKADQSDQA
+1169 EESHRKDS
-1181 EQSQQS
+1181 
-1187 RTQRGDREQAGSK
+1187 DREDS
-1200 GRRGSGERRGK
+1200 GRKESDREDSRRKDSGPGNRGSGREQRTE
-1211 RGGVSE
+1211 VSD
-1217 TPERTVSV
+1217 TPDRTVSV
-1225 DAKPERG
+1225 ESKPVKG
-1232 ADDAPAEPE
+1232 ADEAPAEPG

-1270 KPEDFGVEEAAAKSS
+1270 KPEDFGQP
-1285 AKDEEAGKAATAS
+1285 
-1298 DRDGSAD
+1298 
-1305 SDAGKGGKEG
+1305 
-1315 HDGMDGHDGGNGGG
+1315 
-1329 NGRGGRGGRGS
+1329 
-1340 RGRSRRTAGTRVA
+1340 A
-1353 SDAPQQDSGAGDDA
+1353 SDAKGSNEKSSDQKGSDEKSSDQKGTDQKNADRKGSGQKSSDDKNSGRKRSAKRSTAPKGSDAKDDA
-1367 ETKAEAKVDVKP
+1367 PAMS
-1379 EPKTDGKADAK
+1379 ADAPK
-1390 ADSGEGSGADSGRPT
+1390 AAPEKAAASDSAASSSSASSSGEPERPA

-1416 VTSQGDAGAAAASAK
+1416 VTSQAGADSGAADSGQSDK
-1431 DGAGDAAKEAPK
+1431 SAAKKNAPK
-1443 KNAGHKA
+1443 KAASKKA
-1450 KSSEAKGKGEKG
+1450 QSSAPKGEG
-1462 GVAKQD
+1462 ADGSVAKQD
-1468 DAAGKPRRGRRRAAR
+1468 DAGQKPRRGRRRAVR
-1483 RTSRG
+1483 RVSRG

>member
-1 MLDFSDNTVSSAR
+1 MLNFSDNTVSNAR
-14 DFDRAA
+14 DFDRAS
-20 APEKMRVHA
+20 APDRMRVHA

-42 AALGELGVEV
+42 AALGELGVSV
-52 KSASSS
+52 KSASST
-58 VAAADRDRFLDAVAG
+58 VVAADRDRFLDAVAG
-73 AGSLDD
+73 QGKRDD
-79 GPAAAQSTAPAE
+79 VPAAAVETAGEKE
-91 KAPAEKPAK
+91 KAGEPTGAAKNESAK
-100 KTAKKAAKKTTR
+100 KSTKR
-112 KSAAKKPAKKVE
+112 
-124 EAEKTDE
+124 
-131 PDKGQKDEQAEAEKP
+131 
-146 AKKTTARKSSRKT
+146 T

-179 AETIVAEAPEVT
+179 AETIVAEAPDVPETPEVAET
-191 EAPVEPTAEPAAA
+191 AGTTAATEPTAKTTAKGEGDDA
-204 EQTAAEQTT
+204 E
-213 DAAEETPKKATRRS
+213 PKKATRRS
-227 RSRRTAKRT
+227 RSRRAVKRT
-236 ASKSAAPAKKA
+236 VSKAAAPAKKA

-255 IVADAPAISDAADE
+255 IAEAAADTSA
-269 GTTEDDHLVEVVPP
+269 GTSSDLTEDDHLVEVVPP
-283 VTPPPAEP
+283 ITPPPAEP
-291 AFAIPVFMAPEPVSV
+291 TFAIPVFMAPEPVTV

-312 NADADAIADAVDA
+312 DASADAIAEAVDD
-325 AASADA
+325 SADEQDDHDN
-331 ADADGSDSRDS
+331 DADSDGDRTGGGRGSDDQGS
-342 GDSDDSGQR
+342 R

-366 GGQDDAGDAADSADR
+366 GAQDGSGDGSGNGD
-381 AADADS
+381 
-387 PKGGDAGV
+387 GGDASDAKSGSGSDSGNGDRGV
-395 AKQDDDRKRDEQDAK
+395 AKHDDRNQPAKQDRNTDAAQDDD
-410 SEPEVPVVDEPV
+410 EPEVAVVDEPV

-471 RRHDGHGMVTQV
+471 RRHDGNGMVTQV

-636 VSKEAIAADVKRL
+636 VSKDAIEADVQRL

-659 TAEAKNRKGAKP
+659 AGEAKARKGAKP
-671 VTMYEEP
+671 ETMYEEP

-722 QRYRAEQHGG
+722 QRYRPEQHGG

-888 PVEHDHEP
+888 PVDHEHEP
-896 QRGRPRGRRAQAPG
+896 QRGRPRGRRTQAPP
-910 KHPVAEAMHRKDHAD
+910 KHPVAEAMRRGDHDDDHKDDHKHGHEDDHRSDQSASTKDSAD
-925 EPAKD
+925 EQGT
-930 EPKSDDAVQED
+930 DAR
-941 QLDDASRGSSSDDR
+941 LDDGSRGA
-955 EGGGGSGRRR
+955 GSGDHEQSGGRSRR
-965 RGRRGSRRGGG
+965 RGRRGSRRGGEG
-976 SGQGSEQGRDERQ
+976 RSG
-989 GDDRDEQ
+989 DEQ
-996 RRDDQRDDRRG
+996 RRDDQRSDDRNRD
-1007 DQRGDRA
+1007 DQRGDGQRRDDRRRDDRRVQDAA
-1014 DQVEEISEEDRA
+1014 DEPMSAEDRA
-1026 VDESVTRAESEESR
+1026 VDESVNRAEAEESR
-1040 PPRRRRRGRR
+1040 PPRRRGRR
-1050 STSRGRGEAGDSRG
+1050 RASSRPGSDEGQRGG
-1064 ADESASDDEQT
+1064 ADERSTEDSGE
-1075 RRREASRDNRDE
+1075 RRREASRGNREE

-1094 LARVAAQAVAEARD
+1094 LARVAANAVAEARD

-1121 RSTRR
+1121 RSARRR
-1126 RRRRVVHASQQAQDA
+1126 RRRRVVHAGQAME
-1141 QSDEPRKQRSDAS
+1141 DEAGRED
-1154 EQSAKADASEKSGRA
+1154 SGR
-1169 EKTGKADQSDQA
+1169 EDSGRKES
-1181 EQSQQS
+1181 
-1187 RTQRGDREQAGSK
+1187 DREDSRRKDSGP
-1200 GRRGSGERRGK
+1200 GNRGSGREQRTE
-1211 RGGVSE
+1211 VSD

-1225 DAKPERG
+1225 ESKPVKG
-1232 ADDAPAEPE
+1232 ADEAPAEPG

-1270 KPEDFGVEEAAAKSS
+1270 KPEDFGQP
-1285 AKDEEAGKAATAS
+1285 
-1298 DRDGSAD
+1298 
-1305 SDAGKGGKEG
+1305 
-1315 HDGMDGHDGGNGGG
+1315 
-1329 NGRGGRGGRGS
+1329 
-1340 RGRSRRTAGTRVA
+1340 A
-1353 SDAPQQDSGAGDDA
+1353 SDAKGSNEKSSDQKGSDEKSSDQKGTDQKNADRKGSGQKSSDDKSSGRKRSAKRSTAPKGSDAKDDA
-1367 ETKAEAKVDVKP
+1367 PAMS
-1379 EPKTDGKADAK
+1379 ADAPK
-1390 ADSGEGSGADSGRPT
+1390 AAPEKAAASDSAASSSSASSSGEPERPA

-1416 VTSQGDAGAAAASAK
+1416 VTSQAGADSGAADSGQSDK
-1431 DGAGDAAKEAPK
+1431 SAAKKNAPK
-1443 KNAGHKA
+1443 KAASKKA
-1450 KSSEAKGKGEKG
+1450 QSSAPKGEG
-1462 GVAKQD
+1462 ADGSVAKQD
-1468 DAAGKPRRGRRRAAR
+1468 DAGQKPRRGRRRAVR
-1483 RTSRG
+1483 RVSRG

>member
-1 MLDFSDNTVSSAR
+1 MS
-14 DFDRAA
+14 
-20 APEKMRVHA
+20 
-29 LAKAVGVTSKELI
+29 KA
-42 AALGELGVEV
+42 
-52 KSASSS
+52 
-58 VAAADRDRFLDAVAG
+58 
-73 AGSLDD
+73 
-79 GPAAAQSTAPAE
+79 
-91 KAPAEKPAK
+91 
-100 KTAKKAAKKTTR
+100 
-112 KSAAKKPAKKVE
+112 
-124 EAEKTDE
+124 
-131 PDKGQKDEQAEAEKP
+131 
-146 AKKTTARKSSRKT
+146 
-159 AKRTAGKKA
+159 
-168 APAKK
+168 
-173 ADDVDV
+173 
-179 AETIVAEAPEVT
+179 
-191 EAPVEPTAEPAAA
+191 
-204 EQTAAEQTT
+204 
-213 DAAEETPKKATRRS
+213 
-227 RSRRTAKRT
+227 
-236 ASKSAAPAKKA
+236 AAPAKKA

-255 IVADAPAISDAADE
+255 IAEAAADTSA
-269 GTTEDDHLVEVVPP
+269 GTSSDLTEDDHLVEVVPP
-283 VTPPPAEP
+283 ITPPPAEP
-291 AFAIPVFMAPEPVSV
+291 TFAIPVFMAPEPVTV

-312 NADADAIADAVDA
+312 DASADAIAEAVDD
-325 AASADA
+325 SADDHDDHDN
-331 ADADGSDSRDS
+331 DADSDGDRTGGGRGSDDQGS
-342 GDSDDSGQR
+342 R

-366 GGQDDAGDAADSADR
+366 GAQDGSGDGSGNGD
-381 AADADS
+381 
-387 PKGGDAGV
+387 GGDASDAKSGSGSDSGNGDRGV
-395 AKQDDDRKRDEQDAK
+395 AKHDDRNQPAKQDRNTDAAQDDD
-410 SEPEVPVVDEPV
+410 EPEVAVVDEPV

-471 RRHDGHGMVTQV
+471 RRHDGNGMVTQV

-636 VSKEAIAADVKRL
+636 VSKDAIEADVQRL

-659 TAEAKNRKGAKP
+659 AGEAKARKGAKP
-671 VTMYEEP
+671 ETMYEEP

-722 QRYRAEQHGG
+722 QRYRPEQHGG

-888 PVEHDHEP
+888 PVDHEHEP
-896 QRGRPRGRRAQAPG
+896 QRGRPRGRRTQAPP
-910 KHPVAEAMHRKDHAD
+910 KHPVAEAMRRGDHDDDHKDDHKDDRRSDQSVSTKDSAD
-925 EPAKD
+925 EQGT
-930 EPKSDDAVQED
+930 DAR
-941 QLDDASRGSSSDDR
+941 LDDGSRGAGSGDR
-955 EGGGGSGRRR
+955 EQSGGRSRR
-965 RGRRGSRRGGG
+965 RGRRGSRRGGEG
-976 SGQGSEQGRDERQ
+976 RSG
-989 GDDRDEQ
+989 DEQ
-996 RRDDQRDDRRG
+996 RRDDQRSDDRNRD
-1007 DQRGDRA
+1007 DQRGDDQRRDDRRRDDRNRDDRRDQDAA
-1014 DQVEEISEEDRA
+1014 DEPMSAEDRA
-1026 VDESVTRAESEESR
+1026 VDESVNRAEAEESR
-1040 PPRRRRRGRR
+1040 PPRRRGRR
-1050 STSRGRGEAGDSRG
+1050 RASSRPGSDEGQRRG
-1064 ADESASDDEQT
+1064 ADERSTEDSGE
-1075 RRREASRDNRDE
+1075 RRREASRGNREE

-1094 LARVAAQAVAEARD
+1094 LARVAANAVAEARD

-1121 RSTRR
+1121 RSARRR
-1126 RRRRVVHASQQAQDA
+1126 RRRRVVHAGQATQDEA
-1141 QSDEPRKQRSDAS
+1141 GRED
-1154 EQSAKADASEKSGRA
+1154 SGR
-1169 EKTGKADQSDQA
+1169 EDSGREES
-1181 EQSQQS
+1181 
-1187 RTQRGDREQAGSK
+1187 DREDSGRKDAGR
-1200 GRRGSGERRGK
+1200 GNRGSGREQRTE
-1211 RGGVSE
+1211 VSD

-1225 DAKPERG
+1225 ESKPVKG
-1232 ADDAPAEPE
+1232 ADEAPAEPG

-1270 KPEDFGVEEAAAKSS
+1270 KPEDFGQP
-1285 AKDEEAGKAATAS
+1285 
-1298 DRDGSAD
+1298 
-1305 SDAGKGGKEG
+1305 
-1315 HDGMDGHDGGNGGG
+1315 
-1329 NGRGGRGGRGS
+1329 
-1340 RGRSRRTAGTRVA
+1340 A
-1353 SDAPQQDSGAGDDA
+1353 SDAKGSNEKSSDQKGSDEKISDQKGTDQKNADRKGSGQKSSDDKNSGRKRSAKKTAAPKNSGGKDDA
-1367 ETKAEAKVDVKP
+1367 PAMS
-1379 EPKTDGKADAK
+1379 ADAPK
-1390 ADSGEGSGADSGRPT
+1390 ATPEKAAASDSAASSSSASSSGEPERPA

-1416 VTSQGDAGAAAASAK
+1416 VTSQAGADSGAADSGQSDK
-1431 DGAGDAAKEAPK
+1431 SAAKKNAPK
-1443 KNAGHKA
+1443 KAASKKA
-1450 KSSEAKGKGEKG
+1450 QSSAPKGEG
-1462 GVAKQD
+1462 ADGSVAKQD
-1468 DAAGKPRRGRRRAAR
+1468 DAGQKPRRGRRRAVR
-1483 RTSRG
+1483 RVSRG

>member
-1 MLDFSDNTVSSAR
+1 MLNFSDNTVSNAR
-14 DFDRAA
+14 DFDRAS
-20 APEKMRVHA
+20 APDRMRVHA

-42 AALGELGVEV
+42 AALGELGVSV
-52 KSASSS
+52 KSASST
-58 VAAADRDRFLDAVAG
+58 VVAADRDRFLDAVAG
-73 AGSLDD
+73 QGKRDD
-79 GPAAAQSTAPAE
+79 VPAAAVETAGEKE
-91 KAPAEKPAK
+91 KAGEPTGAAKNESAK
-100 KTAKKAAKKTTR
+100 KSTKR
-112 KSAAKKPAKKVE
+112 
-124 EAEKTDE
+124 
-131 PDKGQKDEQAEAEKP
+131 
-146 AKKTTARKSSRKT
+146 T

-179 AETIVAEAPEVT
+179 AEPIAEA
-191 EAPVEPTAEPAAA
+191 
-204 EQTAAEQTT
+204 
-213 DAAEETPKKATRRS
+213 
-227 RSRRTAKRT
+227 
-236 ASKSAAPAKKA
+236 
-247 DDVDVAEP
+247 
-255 IVADAPAISDAADE
+255 AADTSA
-269 GTTEDDHLVEVVPP
+269 GTSSDLTEDDPLVEVVPP
-283 VTPPPAEP
+283 ITPPPAEP
-291 AFAIPVFMAPEPVSV
+291 TFAIPVFMAPEPVTV

-312 NADADAIADAVDA
+312 DASADAIAEAVDD
-325 AASADA
+325 SADDHDDHDN
-331 ADADGSDSRDS
+331 DADSDGDRTGGGRGSDDQGS
-342 GDSDDSGQR
+342 R

-366 GGQDDAGDAADSADR
+366 GAQDGSGDGSGNGD
-381 AADADS
+381 
-387 PKGGDAGV
+387 GGDASDAKSGSGSDSGNGDRGV
-395 AKQDDDRKRDEQDAK
+395 AKHDDRNQPAKQDRNTDAAQDDD
-410 SEPEVPVVDEPV
+410 EPEVAVVDEPV

-471 RRHDGHGMVTQV
+471 RRHDGNGMVTQV

-636 VSKEAIAADVKRL
+636 VSKDAIEADVQRL

-659 TAEAKNRKGAKP
+659 AGEAKARKGAKP
-671 VTMYEEP
+671 ETMYEEP

-722 QRYRAEQHGG
+722 QRYRPEQHGG

-888 PVEHDHEP
+888 PVDHEHEP
-896 QRGRPRGRRAQAPG
+896 QRGRPRGRRTQAPP
-910 KHPVAEAMHRKDHAD
+910 KHPVAEAMRRGDHDDDHKDDHKHGHEDDHRSDQSASTKDFAD
-925 EPAKD
+925 E
-930 EPKSDDAVQED
+930 QGTNTR
-941 QLDDASRGSSSDDR
+941 LDDGSRGAGSGDR
-955 EGGGGSGRRR
+955 EQSGGRSRR
-965 RGRRGSRRGGG
+965 RGRRGSRRGGEG
-976 SGQGSEQGRDERQ
+976 RSG
-989 GDDRDEQ
+989 DEQ
-996 RRDDQRDDRRG
+996 RRDDQRSDDRNRD
-1007 DQRGDRA
+1007 DQRGDDQRRDERRRDDRNRDDRRDHDAA
-1014 DQVEEISEEDRA
+1014 DEPMSAEDRA
-1026 VDESVTRAESEESR
+1026 VDESVNRAEAEESR
-1040 PPRRRRRGRR
+1040 PPRRRGRR
-1050 STSRGRGEAGDSRG
+1050 RASSRPGSDEGQRRG
-1064 ADESASDDEQT
+1064 ADERSTEDSGE
-1075 RRREASRDNRDE
+1075 RRREASRGNREE

-1094 LARVAAQAVAEARD
+1094 LARVAANAVAEARD

-1121 RSTRR
+1121 RSARRR
-1126 RRRRVVHASQQAQDA
+1126 RRRRVVHAGQATQDEA
-1141 QSDEPRKQRSDAS
+1141 GRED
-1154 EQSAKADASEKSGRA
+1154 SGR
-1169 EKTGKADQSDQA
+1169 EDSGREES
-1181 EQSQQS
+1181 
-1187 RTQRGDREQAGSK
+1187 DREDSGRKDAGR
-1200 GRRGSGERRGK
+1200 GNRGSGREQRTE
-1211 RGGVSE
+1211 VSD
-1217 TPERTVSV
+1217 TPDRTVSV
-1225 DAKPERG
+1225 ESKPVKG
-1232 ADDAPAEPE
+1232 ADEAPAEPG

-1270 KPEDFGVEEAAAKSS
+1270 KPEDFGQP
-1285 AKDEEAGKAATAS
+1285 
-1298 DRDGSAD
+1298 
-1305 SDAGKGGKEG
+1305 
-1315 HDGMDGHDGGNGGG
+1315 
-1329 NGRGGRGGRGS
+1329 
-1340 RGRSRRTAGTRVA
+1340 A
-1353 SDAPQQDSGAGDDA
+1353 SDAKGSNEKSSDQKGSDEKGTDQKNADRKGSGQKSSDDKNSGRKRSAKKTAAPKNSGGKDDA
-1367 ETKAEAKVDVKP
+1367 PAMP
-1379 EPKTDGKADAK
+1379 ADAPK
-1390 ADSGEGSGADSGRPT
+1390 ATPEKAAASDSAASTSSASFSGESERPA

-1416 VTSQGDAGAAAASAK
+1416 VTSQAGAESGAADSGQSDK
-1431 DGAGDAAKEAPK
+1431 SAAKKNAPK
-1443 KNAGHKA
+1443 KAASKKA
-1450 KSSEAKGKGEKG
+1450 QSSAPKGEG
-1462 GVAKQD
+1462 ADGSVAKQD
-1468 DAAGKPRRGRRRAAR
+1468 DAGQKPRRGRRRAVR
-1483 RTSRG
+1483 RVSRG

>member
-1 MLDFSDNTVSSAR
+1 MLNFSDNTVSNAR
-14 DFDRAA
+14 DFDRAS
-20 APEKMRVHA
+20 APDRMRVHA

-42 AALGELGVEV
+42 AALGELGVSV
-52 KSASSS
+52 KSASST
-58 VAAADRDRFLDAVAG
+58 VVAADRDRFLDAVAG
-73 AGSLDD
+73 QGKRDD
-79 GPAAAQSTAPAE
+79 VPAAAVETAGEKE
-91 KAPAEKPAK
+91 KAGEPTGAAKNESAK
-100 KTAKKAAKKTTR
+100 KTAAKKTVADE
-112 KSAAKKPAKKVE
+112 SGE
-124 EAEKTDE
+124 ESGA
-131 PDKGQKDEQAEAEKP
+131 GEKP
-146 AKKTTARKSSRKT
+146 ANKSTKRT

-179 AETIVAEAPEVT
+179 AETIVAEAPDVPETPEVAET
-191 EAPVEPTAEPAAA
+191 AGTTAATEPTAKTTAKGEGDDA
-204 EQTAAEQTT
+204 E
-213 DAAEETPKKATRRS
+213 PKKATRRS
-227 RSRRTAKRT
+227 RSRRAVKRT
-236 ASKSAAPAKKA
+236 VSKAAAPAKKA
-247 DDVDVAEP
+247 DGVDVAEP
-255 IVADAPAISDAADE
+255 IAEAAADTSA
-269 GTTEDDHLVEVVPP
+269 GTSSDLTEDDPLVEVVPP
-283 VTPPPAEP
+283 ITPPPAEP
-291 AFAIPVFMAPEPVSV
+291 TFAIPVFMAPEPVTV

-312 NADADAIADAVDA
+312 DASADAIAEAVDD
-325 AASADA
+325 SADDHDDHDN
-331 ADADGSDSRDS
+331 DADSDGDRTGGGRGSDDQGSRE
-342 GDSDDSGQR
+342 Q
-351 EPRPRRRRRGRGRGR
+351 RPRRRRRGRGRGR
-366 GGQDDAGDAADSADR
+366 GAQDGSGDGSGNGD
-381 AADADS
+381 
-387 PKGGDAGV
+387 GGDASDAKSGSGSDSGNGDRGV
-395 AKQDDDRKRDEQDAK
+395 AKHDDRNQPAKQDRNTDAAQDDD
-410 SEPEVPVVDEPV
+410 EPEVVVVDEPV

-471 RRHDGHGMVTQV
+471 RRHDGNGMVTQV

-495 VTSDTQTSIIGDIY
+495 VTSDTQTSLIGDIY

-636 VSKEAIAADVKRL
+636 VSKDAIEADVQRL

-654 DIDKR
+654 DIVKR
-659 TAEAKNRKGAKP
+659 AGEAKARKGAKP
-671 VTMYEEP
+671 ETMYEEP

-722 QRYRAEQHGG
+722 QRYRPEQHGG

-888 PVEHDHEP
+888 PVDHEHEP
-896 QRGRPRGRRAQAPG
+896 QHGRPRGRRTQAPP
-910 KHPVAEAMHRKDHAD
+910 KHPVAEAMRRGDHDDDHRDDHKHGHEDDHRSDQSASTKDSAD
-925 EPAKD
+925 EQGT
-930 EPKSDDAVQED
+930 DAR
-941 QLDDASRGSSSDDR
+941 LDDGSRGAGSGDR
-955 EGGGGSGRRR
+955 EQSGGRSRR
-965 RGRRGSRRGGG
+965 RGRRGSRRGGEG
-976 SGQGSEQGRDERQ
+976 RSG
-989 GDDRDEQ
+989 DEQ
-996 RRDDQRDDRRG
+996 RRDDQRSDDPNRD
-1007 DQRGDRA
+1007 DQRGDDQRRDDRRRNDRNRDDRRDHDAA
-1014 DQVEEISEEDRA
+1014 DEPMSAEDRA
-1026 VDESVTRAESEESR
+1026 VDDSVNRAEAEESR
-1040 PPRRRRRGRR
+1040 PPRRRGRR
-1050 STSRGRGEAGDSRG
+1050 RASSRPGSDEGQRGGAEERSTEDSGE
-1064 ADESASDDEQT
+1064 
-1075 RRREASRDNRDE
+1075 RRREASRGNREE

-1094 LARVAAQAVAEARD
+1094 LARVAANAVAEARD

-1126 RRRRVVHASQQAQDA
+1126 RRRRRVVHAGQAMQDETGRE
-1141 QSDEPRKQRSDAS
+1141 D
-1154 EQSAKADASEKSGRA
+1154 SGR
-1169 EKTGKADQSDQA
+1169 EDSGREES
-1181 EQSQQS
+1181 
-1187 RTQRGDREQAGSK
+1187 DREDSGRKDAGR
-1200 GRRGSGERRGK
+1200 GNRGSGREQRTE
-1211 RGGVSE
+1211 VSD

-1225 DAKPERG
+1225 ESKPVKG
-1232 ADDAPAEPE
+1232 ADEAPAEPG

-1270 KPEDFGVEEAAAKSS
+1270 KPEDFGQP
-1285 AKDEEAGKAATAS
+1285 
-1298 DRDGSAD
+1298 
-1305 SDAGKGGKEG
+1305 
-1315 HDGMDGHDGGNGGG
+1315 
-1329 NGRGGRGGRGS
+1329 
-1340 RGRSRRTAGTRVA
+1340 A
-1353 SDAPQQDSGAGDDA
+1353 SDAKGSNEKSSDRKGTDQKNADRKGSGQKSSDDKNSGRKRSAKRSTAPKGSDANDDA
-1367 ETKAEAKVDVKP
+1367 PAMS
-1379 EPKTDGKADAK
+1379 ADAPK
-1390 ADSGEGSGADSGRPT
+1390 AAPEKAAASDSAASSSDSSSGESERPA

-1416 VTSQGDAGAAAASAK
+1416 VTSQAGAESGAADSGGPAK
-1431 DGAGDAAKEAPK
+1431 SAAKKNAPK
-1443 KNAGHKA
+1443 KAASKKA
-1450 KSSEAKGKGEKG
+1450 QSSAPKGEGGDG

-1468 DAAGKPRRGRRRAAR
+1468 DAGQKPRRGRRRAVR
-1483 RTSRG
+1483 RVSRG

>member
-1 MLDFSDNTVSSAR
+1 MLNFSDNTVSNAR
-14 DFDRAA
+14 DFDRAS
-20 APEKMRVHA
+20 APDRMRVHA

-42 AALGELGVEV
+42 AALGELGVSV
-52 KSASSS
+52 KSASST
-58 VAAADRDRFLDAVAG
+58 VVAADRDRFLDAVAG
-73 AGSLDD
+73 QGKRDD
-79 GPAAAQSTAPAE
+79 VPAAAVETAGEKE
-91 KAPAEKPAK
+91 KAGEPTGAAKNDSAKNDSAK
-100 KTAKKAAKKTTR
+100 KAAAKKGSAQKESAKKAAKKSTKR
-112 KSAAKKPAKKVE
+112 
-124 EAEKTDE
+124 
-131 PDKGQKDEQAEAEKP
+131 
-146 AKKTTARKSSRKT
+146 T

-179 AETIVAEAPEVT
+179 AETIVAEAPDVPETPEVAET
-191 EAPVEPTAEPAAA
+191 ATATGPTDNSTAKGEGDDAE
-204 EQTAAEQTT
+204 
-213 DAAEETPKKATRRS
+213 PKKATRRS
-227 RSRRTAKRT
+227 RSRRAVKRT
-236 ASKSAAPAKKA
+236 VSKAAAPAKKA

-255 IVADAPAISDAADE
+255 IAEAAADTSA
-269 GTTEDDHLVEVVPP
+269 GTSSDLTEDDPLVEVVPP
-283 VTPPPAEP
+283 ITPPPAEP
-291 AFAIPVFMAPEPVSV
+291 TFAIPVFMAPEPVTV

-312 NADADAIADAVDA
+312 DASADAIAEAVDD
-325 AASADA
+325 SADDHDDHDN
-331 ADADGSDSRDS
+331 DADSDGDRSGGGRGSDDQGSRE
-342 GDSDDSGQR
+342 Q
-351 EPRPRRRRRGRGRGR
+351 RPRRRRRGRGRGR
-366 GGQDDAGDAADSADR
+366 GAQDGSGDGSGNGD
-381 AADADS
+381 
-387 PKGGDAGV
+387 GGDASDAKSGSGSDSGNGDRGV
-395 AKQDDDRKRDEQDAK
+395 AKHDDRNQPAKQDRTTDAAHDDD
-410 SEPEVPVVDEPV
+410 EPEVAVVDEPV

-461 VERTM
+461 VDRTM

-471 RRHDGHGMVTQV
+471 RRHDGNGMVTQV

-636 VSKEAIAADVKRL
+636 VSKDAIEADVQRL

-659 TAEAKNRKGAKP
+659 AGEAKARKGAKP
-671 VTMYEEP
+671 ETMYEEP

-705 IVRSYVDE
+705 VVRSYVDE

-722 QRYRAEQHGG
+722 QRYRPEQHGG

-888 PVEHDHEP
+888 PVDHEHEP
-896 QRGRPRGRRAQAPG
+896 QHGRPRGRRTQAPPR
-910 KHPVAEAMHRKDHAD
+910 HPVAEAMRRGDHDDDHRDDHKHDHRSDQSASTKDSAD
-925 EPAKD
+925 EQGT
-930 EPKSDDAVQED
+930 DARLND
-941 QLDDASRGSSSDDR
+941 GSRGAGAGDR
-955 EGGGGSGRRR
+955 EQSGGQSRR
-965 RGRRGSRRGGG
+965 RGRRGSRRGGEG
-976 SGQGSEQGRDERQ
+976 RSG
-989 GDDRDEQ
+989 DEQ
-996 RRDDQRDDRRG
+996 RRDDQRSDDRNRD
-1007 DQRGDRA
+1007 DQRGDDQRRDDRRRDDRNRDDRRDHDAA
-1014 DQVEEISEEDRA
+1014 DEPMSAEDRA
-1026 VDESVTRAESEESR
+1026 VDESVNRAEAEESR
-1040 PPRRRRRGRR
+1040 PPRRRGRRRASSRPGSDEGQRRGAEER
-1050 STSRGRGEAGDSRG
+1050 STEDSGE
-1064 ADESASDDEQT
+1064 
-1075 RRREASRDNRDE
+1075 RRREASRGNREE

-1094 LARVAAQAVAEARD
+1094 LARVAANAVAEARD

-1126 RRRRVVHASQQAQDA
+1126 RRRRRVVHAGQAMQDETGREDA
-1141 QSDEPRKQRSDAS
+1141 GREESHRKDS
-1154 EQSAKADASEKSGRA
+1154 
-1169 EKTGKADQSDQA
+1169 
-1181 EQSQQS
+1181 
-1187 RTQRGDREQAGSK
+1187 DREDSRRKDSDREDSRRKDAGR
-1200 GRRGSGERRGK
+1200 GNRGSGREQRTE
-1211 RGGVSE
+1211 VSD

-1225 DAKPERG
+1225 ESKPVKG
-1232 ADDAPAEPE
+1232 ADETPAEPG

-1270 KPEDFGVEEAAAKSS
+1270 KPEDFGQP
-1285 AKDEEAGKAATAS
+1285 
-1298 DRDGSAD
+1298 
-1305 SDAGKGGKEG
+1305 
-1315 HDGMDGHDGGNGGG
+1315 
-1329 NGRGGRGGRGS
+1329 
-1340 RGRSRRTAGTRVA
+1340 A
-1353 SDAPQQDSGAGDDA
+1353 SDAKGSNEKSSDQKGSDEKSSDQKGTDQKNADRKGSGQKSSDDKNSGRKRSAKRSTAPKGSDANDDA
-1367 ETKAEAKVDVKP
+1367 PAMS
-1379 EPKTDGKADAK
+1379 ADAPK
-1390 ADSGEGSGADSGRPT
+1390 AAPEKAAASDSAASSSDSSSGESERPA

-1416 VTSQGDAGAAAASAK
+1416 VTSQAGAESGAADSGGPAK
-1431 DGAGDAAKEAPK
+1431 SAAKKNAPK
-1443 KNAGHKA
+1443 KAASKKA
-1450 KSSEAKGKGEKG
+1450 QSSAPKGEGGDG

-1468 DAAGKPRRGRRRAAR
+1468 DAGQKPRRGRRRAVR
-1483 RTSRG
+1483 RVSRG

>member
-1 MLDFSDNTVSSAR
+1 MKRTVS
-14 DFDRAA
+14 
-20 APEKMRVHA
+20 
-29 LAKAVGVTSKELI
+29 KA
-42 AALGELGVEV
+42 
-52 KSASSS
+52 
-58 VAAADRDRFLDAVAG
+58 
-73 AGSLDD
+73 
-79 GPAAAQSTAPAE
+79 
-91 KAPAEKPAK
+91 
-100 KTAKKAAKKTTR
+100 
-112 KSAAKKPAKKVE
+112 
-124 EAEKTDE
+124 
-131 PDKGQKDEQAEAEKP
+131 
-146 AKKTTARKSSRKT
+146 
-159 AKRTAGKKA
+159 
-168 APAKK
+168 
-173 ADDVDV
+173 
-179 AETIVAEAPEVT
+179 
-191 EAPVEPTAEPAAA
+191 
-204 EQTAAEQTT
+204 
-213 DAAEETPKKATRRS
+213 
-227 RSRRTAKRT
+227 
-236 ASKSAAPAKKA
+236 AAPAKKA

-255 IVADAPAISDAADE
+255 IAEAAADTSA
-269 GTTEDDHLVEVVPP
+269 GTSSDLTEDDHLVEVVPP
-283 VTPPPAEP
+283 ITPPPAEP
-291 AFAIPVFMAPEPVSV
+291 TFAIPVFMAPEPVTV

-312 NADADAIADAVDA
+312 D
-325 AASADA
+325 ASADA
-331 ADADGSDSRDS
+331 SAEAVDDSADDHDDHDNDADSDGDRTGGGRGSDDQGS
-342 GDSDDSGQR
+342 R

-366 GGQDDAGDAADSADR
+366 GAQDGSGDGSGNGD
-381 AADADS
+381 
-387 PKGGDAGV
+387 GGDASDAKSGSGSDSGNGDRGV
-395 AKQDDDRKRDEQDAK
+395 AKHDDRNQPAKQDRNTDAAQDDD
-410 SEPEVPVVDEPV
+410 EPEVAVVDEPV

-471 RRHDGHGMVTQV
+471 RRHDGNGMVTQV

-636 VSKEAIAADVKRL
+636 VSKDAIEADVQRL

-659 TAEAKNRKGAKP
+659 AGEAKARKGAKP
-671 VTMYEEP
+671 ETMYEEP

-722 QRYRAEQHGG
+722 QRYRPEQHGG

-888 PVEHDHEP
+888 PVDHEHEP
-896 QRGRPRGRRAQAPG
+896 QRGRPRGRRTQAPP
-910 KHPVAEAMHRKDHAD
+910 KHPVAEAMRRGDHDDDHKDDHKHGHEDDHRSDQSASTKDFAD
-925 EPAKD
+925 EQGT
-930 EPKSDDAVQED
+930 DAR
-941 QLDDASRGSSSDDR
+941 LDDGSRGAGSGDR
-955 EGGGGSGRRR
+955 EQSGGRSRR
-965 RGRRGSRRGGG
+965 RGRRGSRRGGEG
-976 SGQGSEQGRDERQ
+976 RSG
-989 GDDRDEQ
+989 DEQ
-996 RRDDQRDDRRG
+996 RRDDQRSDDRNRD
-1007 DQRGDRA
+1007 DQRGDGQRGDDQRRDDRRRDDRRVQDAA
-1014 DQVEEISEEDRA
+1014 DEPMSAEDRA
-1026 VDESVTRAESEESR
+1026 VDESVNRAEAEESR
-1040 PPRRRRRGRR
+1040 PPRRRGRR
-1050 STSRGRGEAGDSRG
+1050 RASSRPGSDEGQRRG
-1064 ADESASDDEQT
+1064 ADERSTEDSGE
-1075 RRREASRDNRDE
+1075 RRREASRGNREE

-1094 LARVAAQAVAEARD
+1094 LARVAANAVAEARD

-1121 RSTRR
+1121 RSARRR
-1126 RRRRVVHASQQAQDA
+1126 RRRRVVHAGQAME
-1141 QSDEPRKQRSDAS
+1141 DEAGRED
-1154 EQSAKADASEKSGRA
+1154 SGR
-1169 EKTGKADQSDQA
+1169 EDSGRKES
-1181 EQSQQS
+1181 
-1187 RTQRGDREQAGSK
+1187 DREDSRRKDSSRGN
-1200 GRRGSGERRGK
+1200 RGSGREQRTE
-1211 RGGVSE
+1211 VSD

-1225 DAKPERG
+1225 ESKPVKG
-1232 ADDAPAEPE
+1232 ADEAPAEPG

-1270 KPEDFGVEEAAAKSS
+1270 KPEDFGQP
-1285 AKDEEAGKAATAS
+1285 
-1298 DRDGSAD
+1298 
-1305 SDAGKGGKEG
+1305 
-1315 HDGMDGHDGGNGGG
+1315 
-1329 NGRGGRGGRGS
+1329 
-1340 RGRSRRTAGTRVA
+1340 A
-1353 SDAPQQDSGAGDDA
+1353 SDAKGSNEKSSDQKGSDEKSSDQKNADRKGSGQKSSDDKNSGRKRSAKRSTAPKGSDAKDDA
-1367 ETKAEAKVDVKP
+1367 PAMS
-1379 EPKTDGKADAK
+1379 ADAPK
-1390 ADSGEGSGADSGRPT
+1390 AAPEKAAASDSAASSSSASSSGEPERPA

-1416 VTSQGDAGAAAASAK
+1416 VTSQAGAESGAADSGGPAK
-1431 DGAGDAAKEAPK
+1431 SAAKKNAPK
-1443 KNAGHKA
+1443 KAQ
-1450 KSSEAKGKGEKG
+1450 SSAPKGEG
-1462 GVAKQD
+1462 ADGSVAKQD
-1468 DAAGKPRRGRRRAAR
+1468 DAGQKPRRGRRRAVR
-1483 RTSRG
+1483 RVSRG

>member
-29 LAKAVGVTSKELI
+29 LAKAVGVTSRELI

-191 EAPVEPTAEPAAA
+191 EAPVEPTAEPADA

-331 ADADGSDSRDS
+331 DSDDSDGSDSRDS

-654 DIDKR
+654 DIDER

-888 PVEHDHEP
+888 PVDHEHEP
-896 QRGRPRGRRAQAPG
+896 QRGRPRGRRTQAPP
-910 KHPVAEAMHRKDHAD
+910 KHPVAEAMRRGDHDDDHKDDHKDDRRSDQSASTKDSAD
-925 EPAKD
+925 EQGT
-930 EPKSDDAVQED
+930 DAR
-941 QLDDASRGSSSDDR
+941 LDDGSRGAGSGDR
-955 EGGGGSGRRR
+955 EQSGGRSRR
-965 RGRRGSRRGGG
+965 RGRRGSRRGG
-976 SGQGSEQGRDERQ
+976 EGRSD
-989 GDDRDEQ
+989 DEQ
-996 RRDDQRDDRRG
+996 RRDDQRSDDRSRD
-1007 DQRGDRA
+1007 DQRGDDQRRDDRRRDDRNRDDRRDQDAA
-1014 DQVEEISEEDRA
+1014 DEPMSAEDRA
-1026 VDESVTRAESEESR
+1026 VDESVNRAEAEESR
-1040 PPRRRRRGRR
+1040 PPRRRGRR
-1050 STSRGRGEAGDSRG
+1050 RASSRPGSDEGQRRG
-1064 ADESASDDEQT
+1064 ADERSTEDSGE
-1075 RRREASRDNRDE
+1075 RRREASRGNREE

-1094 LARVAAQAVAEARD
+1094 LARVAANAVAEARD

-1121 RSTRR
+1121 RSARRR
-1126 RRRRVVHASQQAQDA
+1126 RRRRVVHAGQAME
-1141 QSDEPRKQRSDAS
+1141 DEAGRED
-1154 EQSAKADASEKSGRA
+1154 SGR
-1169 EKTGKADQSDQA
+1169 EDSGRKES
-1181 EQSQQS
+1181 
-1187 RTQRGDREQAGSK
+1187 DREDSRRKDSSRGN
-1200 GRRGSGERRGK
+1200 RGSGREQRTE
-1211 RGGVSE
+1211 VSD

-1225 DAKPERG
+1225 ESKPVKG
-1232 ADDAPAEPE
+1232 ADEAPAEPG

-1270 KPEDFGVEEAAAKSS
+1270 KPEDFGQP
-1285 AKDEEAGKAATAS
+1285 
-1298 DRDGSAD
+1298 
-1305 SDAGKGGKEG
+1305 
-1315 HDGMDGHDGGNGGG
+1315 
-1329 NGRGGRGGRGS
+1329 
-1340 RGRSRRTAGTRVA
+1340 A
-1353 SDAPQQDSGAGDDA
+1353 SDAKGSDEKSSDQKNAGRKSSDQKNADRKGSGQTSSDDKNSGRKRSDAHGSGRKGGGKQGSTVKSSGGKDDA
-1367 ETKAEAKVDVKP
+1367 PAMS
-1379 EPKTDGKADAK
+1379 ADAPK
-1390 ADSGEGSGADSGRPT
+1390 AAPEKAAAAASDSAASTSSASFSGESERPA

-1416 VTSQGDAGAAAASAK
+1416 VTSQAGADSGAVDSGGPAK
-1431 DGAGDAAKEAPK
+1431 SAAKKNAPK
-1443 KNAGHKA
+1443 KAAPKKA
-1450 KSSEAKGKGEKG
+1450 QSSGTKGEG
-1462 GVAKQD
+1462 SDGSVAKQD
-1468 DAAGKPRRGRRRAAR
+1468 DAGQKPRRGRRRAVR
-1483 RTSRG
+1483 RVSRG

>member
-1 MLDFSDNTVSSAR
+1 MLNFSDNTVSNAR
-14 DFDRAA
+14 DFDRAS
-20 APEKMRVHA
+20 APDRMRVHA

-42 AALGELGVEV
+42 AALGELGVSV
-52 KSASSS
+52 KSASST

-73 AGSLDD
+73 QGKRDD
-79 GPAAAQSTAPAE
+79 VPAAAVETAGEKE
-91 KAPAEKPAK
+91 KAGEPTGAAKNESAK
-100 KTAKKAAKKTTR
+100 KSTKR
-112 KSAAKKPAKKVE
+112 
-124 EAEKTDE
+124 
-131 PDKGQKDEQAEAEKP
+131 
-146 AKKTTARKSSRKT
+146 T

-168 APAKK
+168 ASAKK

-179 AETIVAEAPEVT
+179 AETIVAEAPDVPETPEVAET
-191 EAPVEPTAEPAAA
+191 AQTSAATEPTAKTTGKGEGDDA
-204 EQTAAEQTT
+204 E
-213 DAAEETPKKATRRS
+213 PKKATRRS
-227 RSRRTAKRT
+227 RSRRAVKRT
-236 ASKSAAPAKKA
+236 VSKAAAPAKKA

-255 IVADAPAISDAADE
+255 IAEAAADTSA
-269 GTTEDDHLVEVVPP
+269 GTSSDLTEDDPLVEVVPP
-283 VTPPPAEP
+283 ITPPPAEP
-291 AFAIPVFMAPEPVSV
+291 TFAIPVFMAPEPVTV

-312 NADADAIADAVDA
+312 DASADAIAEAVDD
-325 AASADA
+325 SADDHDDHDN
-331 ADADGSDSRDS
+331 DADSDGDRTGGGRGSDDQGS
-342 GDSDDSGQR
+342 R

-366 GGQDDAGDAADSADR
+366 GAQDGSGDGSGNVD
-381 AADADS
+381 
-387 PKGGDAGV
+387 GGDASDAKSGSGSDSSNGDRGV
-395 AKQDDDRKRDEQDAK
+395 AKHDDRNQPAKQDRNTDAAQDDD
-410 SEPEVPVVDEPV
+410 EPEVAVVDEPV

-471 RRHDGHGMVTQV
+471 RRHDGNGMVTQV

-636 VSKEAIAADVKRL
+636 VSKDAIEADVQRL

-659 TAEAKNRKGAKP
+659 AGEAKARKGAKP
-671 VTMYEEP
+671 ETMYEEP

-722 QRYRAEQHGG
+722 QRYRPEQHGG

-873 TCEACDGRGLVIHVD
+873 TCDACDGRGLVIHVD
-888 PVEHDHEP
+888 PVDHEHEP
-896 QRGRPRGRRAQAPG
+896 QRGRPRGRRTQAPP
-910 KHPVAEAMHRKDHAD
+910 KHPVAEAMRRGDHDDDHKDDHKHGHEDDHRSDQSASTKDSAD
-925 EPAKD
+925 EQGTD
-930 EPKSDDAVQED
+930 TR
-941 QLDDASRGSSSDDR
+941 LDDGSRGAGSGDR
-955 EGGGGSGRRR
+955 EQSGGRSRR
-965 RGRRGSRRGGG
+965 RGRRGSRRGGEG
-976 SGQGSEQGRDERQ
+976 RSGDEP
-989 GDDRDEQ
+989 
-996 RRDDQRDDRRG
+996 RRDDQRSDDRNRD
-1007 DQRGDRA
+1007 DQRGDDQRRDDRRRDGRNRDDRRDQDAA
-1014 DQVEEISEEDRA
+1014 DEPMSAEDRA
-1026 VDESVTRAESEESR
+1026 VEESVNRAEAEESR
-1040 PPRRRRRGRR
+1040 PPRRRGRR
-1050 STSRGRGEAGDSRG
+1050 RASSRPGSDEGQRGGADERSTEDSGERRRETSRGN
-1064 ADESASDDEQT
+1064 
-1075 RRREASRDNRDE
+1075 REE

-1094 LARVAAQAVAEARD
+1094 LARVAANAVAEARD

-1126 RRRRVVHASQQAQDA
+1126 RRRRRVVHAGQATQDEA
-1141 QSDEPRKQRSDAS
+1141 GRED
-1154 EQSAKADASEKSGRA
+1154 SGR
-1169 EKTGKADQSDQA
+1169 EESHRKDS
-1181 EQSQQS
+1181 
-1187 RTQRGDREQAGSK
+1187 DREDS
-1200 GRRGSGERRGK
+1200 GRKESDREDSRRKDGGRGNRGSGREQRTE
-1211 RGGVSE
+1211 VSD

-1225 DAKPERG
+1225 ESKPVKG
-1232 ADDAPAEPE
+1232 ADEAPAEPG

-1270 KPEDFGVEEAAAKSS
+1270 KPEDFGQP
-1285 AKDEEAGKAATAS
+1285 
-1298 DRDGSAD
+1298 
-1305 SDAGKGGKEG
+1305 
-1315 HDGMDGHDGGNGGG
+1315 
-1329 NGRGGRGGRGS
+1329 
-1340 RGRSRRTAGTRVA
+1340 A
-1353 SDAPQQDSGAGDDA
+1353 SDAKGSNEKSSDQKGSDEKGTDQKNADRKGSGQKSSDDKNSGRKRSAKKTAAPKNSGGKDDA
-1367 ETKAEAKVDVKP
+1367 PAMS
-1379 EPKTDGKADAK
+1379 ADAPK
-1390 ADSGEGSGADSGRPT
+1390 ATPEKAAASDSAASSSSASSSGEPERPA

-1416 VTSQGDAGAAAASAK
+1416 VTSQAGADSGAVDSGGPAK
-1431 DGAGDAAKEAPK
+1431 SAAKKNAPK
-1443 KNAGHKA
+1443 KAAPKKA
-1450 KSSEAKGKGEKG
+1450 QSSGTKGEG
-1462 GVAKQD
+1462 SDGSVAKQD
-1468 DAAGKPRRGRRRAAR
+1468 DAGQKPRRGRRRAVR
-1483 RTSRG
+1483 RVSRG

>member
-1 MLDFSDNTVSSAR
+1 MLNFSDNTVSNAR
-14 DFDRAA
+14 DFDRAS
-20 APEKMRVHA
+20 APDRMRVHA

-42 AALGELGVEV
+42 AALGELGVSV
-52 KSASSS
+52 KSASST
-58 VAAADRDRFLDAVAG
+58 VVAADRDRFLDAVAG
-73 AGSLDD
+73 QGKRDD
-79 GPAAAQSTAPAE
+79 VPAAAVETAGEKE
-91 KAPAEKPAK
+91 KAGEPTGAAKNESAKKTAAKKTVADESGEESGAGEKPAK
-100 KTAKKAAKKTTR
+100 KSTKRTT
-112 KSAAKKPAKKVE
+112 
-124 EAEKTDE
+124 
-131 PDKGQKDEQAEAEKP
+131 
-146 AKKTTARKSSRKT
+146 
-159 AKRTAGKKA
+159 KRTAGKKA
-168 APAKK
+168 ASAKK

-179 AETIVAEAPEVT
+179 AETIVDEAPDVPETPEVAENAGT
-191 EAPVEPTAEPAAA
+191 TAATEPTAKTTAKGEGDDA
-204 EQTAAEQTT
+204 E
-213 DAAEETPKKATRRS
+213 PKKATRRS
-227 RSRRTAKRT
+227 RSRRAVKRT
-236 ASKSAAPAKKA
+236 VSKAAAPAKTA

-255 IVADAPAISDAADE
+255 IAEAAADTST
-269 GTTEDDHLVEVVPP
+269 GTSSDLTEDDHLVEVVPP
-283 VTPPPAEP
+283 ITPPPAEP
-291 AFAIPVFMAPEPVSV
+291 TFAIPVFMAPEPVTV

-312 NADADAIADAVDA
+312 DASADAIAEAVDD
-325 AASADA
+325 SADEQDDHDN
-331 ADADGSDSRDS
+331 DADSDGDRTGGGRGSADP
-342 GDSDDSGQR
+342 GFR

-366 GGQDDAGDAADSADR
+366 GAQDGSGDGSGNGD
-381 AADADS
+381 
-387 PKGGDAGV
+387 GGDASDAKSGSGSDSGNGDRGV
-395 AKQDDDRKRDEQDAK
+395 AKHDDRNQPAKQDRTTDGAHDDD
-410 SEPEVPVVDEPV
+410 EPEVAVVDEPV

-471 RRHDGHGMVTQV
+471 RRHDGNGMVTQV

-636 VSKEAIAADVKRL
+636 VSKDAIEADVQRL

-659 TAEAKNRKGAKP
+659 AGEAKARKGAKP
-671 VTMYEEP
+671 ETMYEEP

-722 QRYRAEQHGG
+722 QRYRPEQHGG

-888 PVEHDHEP
+888 PVDHEHEP
-896 QRGRPRGRRAQAPG
+896 QRGRPRGRRTQAPP
-910 KHPVAEAMHRKDHAD
+910 KHPVAEAMRRGDHDDDHKDDHKHGHEDDRRSDQSASTKDSAD
-925 EPAKD
+925 EQGT
-930 EPKSDDAVQED
+930 DAR
-941 QLDDASRGSSSDDR
+941 LDDGSRGAGSGDR
-955 EGGGGSGRRR
+955 EQSGGRSRR
-965 RGRRGSRRGGG
+965 RGRRGSRRGG
-976 SGQGSEQGRDERQ
+976 EGRSD
-989 GDDRDEQ
+989 DEQ
-996 RRDDQRDDRRG
+996 RRDDQRSDDRSRD
-1007 DQRGDRA
+1007 DQRGDDQRRDDRRRDDRNRDDRRDQDAA
-1014 DQVEEISEEDRA
+1014 DEPMSAEDRA
-1026 VDESVTRAESEESR
+1026 VDESVNRAEAEESR
-1040 PPRRRRRGRR
+1040 PPRRRGRR
-1050 STSRGRGEAGDSRG
+1050 RASSRPGSDEGQRRG
-1064 ADESASDDEQT
+1064 ADERSTEDSGE
-1075 RRREASRDNRDE
+1075 RRREASRGNREE

-1094 LARVAAQAVAEARD
+1094 LARVAANAVAEARD

-1121 RSTRR
+1121 RSARRR
-1126 RRRRVVHASQQAQDA
+1126 RRRRVVHAGHATQDEA
-1141 QSDEPRKQRSDAS
+1141 GRED
-1154 EQSAKADASEKSGRA
+1154 SGR
-1169 EKTGKADQSDQA
+1169 EESHRKDS
-1181 EQSQQS
+1181 
-1187 RTQRGDREQAGSK
+1187 DREDSRRK
-1200 GRRGSGERRGK
+1200 DSGREDSRRKDGGRGNRGSGREQRTE
-1211 RGGVSE
+1211 VSD

-1225 DAKPERG
+1225 ESKPVKG
-1232 ADDAPAEPE
+1232 ADEAPAEPG

-1248 AFEKSPRRNRPTR
+1248 VFEKSPRRNRPTR

-1270 KPEDFGVEEAAAKSS
+1270 KPEDFGQS
-1285 AKDEEAGKAATAS
+1285 
-1298 DRDGSAD
+1298 
-1305 SDAGKGGKEG
+1305 
-1315 HDGMDGHDGGNGGG
+1315 
-1329 NGRGGRGGRGS
+1329 
-1340 RGRSRRTAGTRVA
+1340 A
-1353 SDAPQQDSGAGDDA
+1353 SDAKGSNEKSSDQKNAGRKSSDQKNADRKGSGQTSSDDKNSGRKRSDAHGSGRKGGGKQGSTVKSSGGKDDA
-1367 ETKAEAKVDVKP
+1367 PAMS
-1379 EPKTDGKADAK
+1379 ADAPK
-1390 ADSGEGSGADSGRPT
+1390 AAPEKAAAAASDSAASTSSASFSGESERPA

-1416 VTSQGDAGAAAASAK
+1416 VTSQAGADSGAADSGQSDK
-1431 DGAGDAAKEAPK
+1431 SAAKKNAPK
-1443 KNAGHKA
+1443 KAASKKA
-1450 KSSEAKGKGEKG
+1450 QSSAPKGEG
-1462 GVAKQD
+1462 ADGSVAKQD
-1468 DAAGKPRRGRRRAAR
+1468 DAGQKPRRGRRRAVR
-1483 RTSRG
+1483 RVSRG

>member
-1 MLDFSDNTVSSAR
+1 MNFSDNTVSNAR
-14 DFDRAA
+14 DFDRAS
-20 APEKMRVHA
+20 APDRMRVHA

-42 AALGELGVEV
+42 AALGELGVSV
-52 KSASSS
+52 KSASST
-58 VAAADRDRFLDAVAG
+58 VVAADRDRFLDAVAG
-73 AGSLDD
+73 QGKRDD
-79 GPAAAQSTAPAE
+79 VPAAAVETAGEKE
-91 KAPAEKPAK
+91 KAGEPTGAAKNESAKKTAAKKTVADESGEESGAGEKPAK
-100 KTAKKAAKKTTR
+100 KSTKR
-112 KSAAKKPAKKVE
+112 
-124 EAEKTDE
+124 
-131 PDKGQKDEQAEAEKP
+131 
-146 AKKTTARKSSRKT
+146 T

-168 APAKK
+168 ASAKK

-179 AETIVAEAPEVT
+179 AETIVAEAPDVPETPEVAET
-191 EAPVEPTAEPAAA
+191 AGTTAATEPTAKTTAKGEGDDA
-204 EQTAAEQTT
+204 E
-213 DAAEETPKKATRRS
+213 PKKATRRS
-227 RSRRTAKRT
+227 RSRRAVKRT
-236 ASKSAAPAKKA
+236 VSKAAAPAKKA

-255 IVADAPAISDAADE
+255 IAEAAADTSA
-269 GTTEDDHLVEVVPP
+269 GTSSDLTEDDPLVEVVPP
-283 VTPPPAEP
+283 ITPPPAEP
-291 AFAIPVFMAPEPVSV
+291 TFAIPVFMAPEPVTV

-312 NADADAIADAVDA
+312 DASADAIAEAVDD
-325 AASADA
+325 SADDHDDHDN
-331 ADADGSDSRDS
+331 DADSDGDRTGGGRGSDDQGS
-342 GDSDDSGQR
+342 R

-366 GGQDDAGDAADSADR
+366 GAQDGSGDGSGNGD
-381 AADADS
+381 
-387 PKGGDAGV
+387 GGDASDAKSGSGSDSGNGDRGV
-395 AKQDDDRKRDEQDAK
+395 AKHDDRNQPAKQDRNTDAAQDDD
-410 SEPEVPVVDEPV
+410 EPEVAVVDEPV

-471 RRHDGHGMVTQV
+471 RRHDGNGMVTQV

-636 VSKEAIAADVKRL
+636 VSKDAIEADVQRL

-659 TAEAKNRKGAKP
+659 AGEAKARKGAKP
-671 VTMYEEP
+671 ETMYEEP

-705 IVRSYVDE
+705 TVRSYVDE

-722 QRYRAEQHGG
+722 QRYRPEQHGG

-888 PVEHDHEP
+888 PVDHEHEP
-896 QRGRPRGRRAQAPG
+896 QRGRPRGRRTQAPP
-910 KHPVAEAMHRKDHAD
+910 KHPVAEAMRRGDHDDDHKDDHKHGHEDDHRSDQSASTKDFAD
-925 EPAKD
+925 EQGT
-930 EPKSDDAVQED
+930 DAR
-941 QLDDASRGSSSDDR
+941 LDDGSRGAGSGDR
-955 EGGGGSGRRR
+955 EQSGGRSRR
-965 RGRRGSRRGGG
+965 RGRRGSRRGGEG
-976 SGQGSEQGRDERQ
+976 RSG
-989 GDDRDEQ
+989 DEQ
-996 RRDDQRDDRRG
+996 RRDDQRSDDRNRD
-1007 DQRGDRA
+1007 DQRGDGQRGDDQRRDDRRRDDRRVQDAA
-1014 DQVEEISEEDRA
+1014 DEPMSAEDRA
-1026 VDESVTRAESEESR
+1026 VDESVNRAEAEESR
-1040 PPRRRRRGRR
+1040 PPRRRGRR
-1050 STSRGRGEAGDSRG
+1050 RASSRPGSDEGQRGG
-1064 ADESASDDEQT
+1064 ADERSTEDSGE
-1075 RRREASRDNRDE
+1075 RRREASRGNREE

-1094 LARVAAQAVAEARD
+1094 LARVAANAVAEARD

-1121 RSTRR
+1121 RSARRR
-1126 RRRRVVHASQQAQDA
+1126 RRRRVVHAGQAME
-1141 QSDEPRKQRSDAS
+1141 DEAGRED
-1154 EQSAKADASEKSGRA
+1154 SGR
-1169 EKTGKADQSDQA
+1169 EESHRKDS
-1181 EQSQQS
+1181 
-1187 RTQRGDREQAGSK
+1187 DREDS
-1200 GRRGSGERRGK
+1200 GRKESDREDSRRKDSGPGNRGSGREQRTE
-1211 RGGVSE
+1211 VSD
-1217 TPERTVSV
+1217 TPDRTVSV
-1225 DAKPERG
+1225 ESKPVKG
-1232 ADDAPAEPE
+1232 ADEAPAEPG

-1270 KPEDFGVEEAAAKSS
+1270 KPEDFGQP
-1285 AKDEEAGKAATAS
+1285 
-1298 DRDGSAD
+1298 
-1305 SDAGKGGKEG
+1305 
-1315 HDGMDGHDGGNGGG
+1315 
-1329 NGRGGRGGRGS
+1329 
-1340 RGRSRRTAGTRVA
+1340 A
-1353 SDAPQQDSGAGDDA
+1353 SDAKGSNEKSSDQKGSDEKSSDQKGTDQKNADRKGSGQKSSDDKNSGRKRSAKRSTAPKGSDAKDDA
-1367 ETKAEAKVDVKP
+1367 PAMS
-1379 EPKTDGKADAK
+1379 ADAPK
-1390 ADSGEGSGADSGRPT
+1390 AAPEKAAASDSAASSSSASSSGEPERPA

-1416 VTSQGDAGAAAASAK
+1416 VTSQAGADSGAADSGQSDK
-1431 DGAGDAAKEAPK
+1431 SAAKKNAPK
-1443 KNAGHKA
+1443 KAASKKA
-1450 KSSEAKGKGEKG
+1450 QSSAPKGEG
-1462 GVAKQD
+1462 ADGSVAKQD
-1468 DAAGKPRRGRRRAAR
+1468 DAGQKPRRGRRRAVR
-1483 RTSRG
+1483 RVSRG

>member
-1 MLDFSDNTVSSAR
+1 MLNFSDNTVSNAR
-14 DFDRAA
+14 DFDRAS
-20 APEKMRVHA
+20 APDRMRVHA

-42 AALGELGVEV
+42 AALGELGVSV
-52 KSASSS
+52 KSASST
-58 VAAADRDRFLDAVAG
+58 VVAADRDRFLDAVAG
-73 AGSLDD
+73 QGKRDD
-79 GPAAAQSTAPAE
+79 VPAAAVETAGEKE
-91 KAPAEKPAK
+91 KAGEPTGAAKNESAKKTAAKKTVADESGEESGAGEKPAK
-100 KTAKKAAKKTTR
+100 KSTKR
-112 KSAAKKPAKKVE
+112 
-124 EAEKTDE
+124 
-131 PDKGQKDEQAEAEKP
+131 
-146 AKKTTARKSSRKT
+146 T

-168 APAKK
+168 ASAKK

-179 AETIVAEAPEVT
+179 AETIVAEAPDVPETPEVAET
-191 EAPVEPTAEPAAA
+191 AQTSAATEPTAKTTAKGEGDDA
-204 EQTAAEQTT
+204 E
-213 DAAEETPKKATRRS
+213 PKKATRRS
-227 RSRRTAKRT
+227 RSRRAVKRT
-236 ASKSAAPAKKA
+236 VSKAAAPAKKA

-255 IVADAPAISDAADE
+255 IAEAAADTSA
-269 GTTEDDHLVEVVPP
+269 GTSSDLTEDDHLVEVVPP
-283 VTPPPAEP
+283 ITPPPAEP
-291 AFAIPVFMAPEPVSV
+291 TFAIPVFMAPEPVTV

-312 NADADAIADAVDA
+312 DASADAIAEAVDD
-325 AASADA
+325 SADDHDDHDN
-331 ADADGSDSRDS
+331 DADSDGDRTGGGRGSDDQGS
-342 GDSDDSGQR
+342 R

-366 GGQDDAGDAADSADR
+366 GAQDGSGDGSGNGD
-381 AADADS
+381 
-387 PKGGDAGV
+387 GGDASDAKSGSGSDSGNGDRGV
-395 AKQDDDRKRDEQDAK
+395 AKHDDRNQPAKQDRNTDAAQDDD
-410 SEPEVPVVDEPV
+410 EPEVAVVDEPV

-471 RRHDGHGMVTQV
+471 RRHDGNGMVTQV

-636 VSKEAIAADVKRL
+636 VSKDAIEADVQRL

-659 TAEAKNRKGAKP
+659 AGEAKARKGAKP
-671 VTMYEEP
+671 ETMYEEP

-722 QRYRAEQHGG
+722 QRYRPEQHGG

-888 PVEHDHEP
+888 PVDHEHEP
-896 QRGRPRGRRAQAPG
+896 QRGRPRGRRTQAPP
-910 KHPVAEAMHRKDHAD
+910 KHPVAEAMRRGDHDDDHKDDHKDDRRSDQSASTKDSAD
-925 EPAKD
+925 EQGT
-930 EPKSDDAVQED
+930 DAR
-941 QLDDASRGSSSDDR
+941 LDDGSRGAGSGDR
-955 EGGGGSGRRR
+955 EHSGGRSRR
-965 RGRRGSRRGGG
+965 RGRRGSRRGGEG
-976 SGQGSEQGRDERQ
+976 RSGDEP
-989 GDDRDEQ
+989 
-996 RRDDQRDDRRG
+996 RRDDQRSDDRNRD
-1007 DQRGDRA
+1007 DQRGDDQRRDDRRRDDRNRDDRRDHDAA
-1014 DQVEEISEEDRA
+1014 DEPMSAEDRA
-1026 VDESVTRAESEESR
+1026 VDESVNRAEAEESR
-1040 PPRRRRRGRR
+1040 PPRRRGRR
-1050 STSRGRGEAGDSRG
+1050 RASSRPGSDEGQRRG
-1064 ADESASDDEQT
+1064 ADERSTEDSGE
-1075 RRREASRDNRDE
+1075 RRREASRGNREE

-1094 LARVAAQAVAEARD
+1094 LARVAANAVAEARD

-1121 RSTRR
+1121 RSARRR
-1126 RRRRVVHASQQAQDA
+1126 RRRRVVHAGQAME
-1141 QSDEPRKQRSDAS
+1141 DEAGRED
-1154 EQSAKADASEKSGRA
+1154 SGR
-1169 EKTGKADQSDQA
+1169 EQRTEVSD
-1181 EQSQQS
+1181 
-1187 RTQRGDREQAGSK
+1187 
-1200 GRRGSGERRGK
+1200 
-1211 RGGVSE
+1211 

-1225 DAKPERG
+1225 ESKPVKG
-1232 ADDAPAEPE
+1232 ADEAPAEPG

-1270 KPEDFGVEEAAAKSS
+1270 KPEDFGQP
-1285 AKDEEAGKAATAS
+1285 
-1298 DRDGSAD
+1298 
-1305 SDAGKGGKEG
+1305 
-1315 HDGMDGHDGGNGGG
+1315 
-1329 NGRGGRGGRGS
+1329 
-1340 RGRSRRTAGTRVA
+1340 A
-1353 SDAPQQDSGAGDDA
+1353 SDAKGSNEKSSDQKGSDEKSSDQKGTDQKNADRKGSGQKSSDDKNSGRKRSAKRSTAPKGSDAKDDA
-1367 ETKAEAKVDVKP
+1367 PAMS
-1379 EPKTDGKADAK
+1379 ADAPK
-1390 ADSGEGSGADSGRPT
+1390 ATPEKAAASDSAASSSSASSSGEPERPA

-1416 VTSQGDAGAAAASAK
+1416 VTSQAGADSGAADSGQSDK
-1431 DGAGDAAKEAPK
+1431 SAAKKNAPK
-1443 KNAGHKA
+1443 KAAPKKA
-1450 KSSEAKGKGEKG
+1450 QSSGTKGEG
-1462 GVAKQD
+1462 SDGSVAKQD
-1468 DAAGKPRRGRRRAAR
+1468 DAGQKPRRGRRRAVR
-1483 RTSRG
+1483 RVSRG

>member
-1 MLDFSDNTVSSAR
+1 
-14 DFDRAA
+14 
-20 APEKMRVHA
+20 MRVHA

-42 AALGELGVEV
+42 AALGELGVSV
-52 KSASSS
+52 KSASST
-58 VAAADRDRFLDAVAG
+58 VVAADRDRFLDAVAG
-73 AGSLDD
+73 QGKRDD
-79 GPAAAQSTAPAE
+79 VPVAAAETAGEKE
-91 KAPAEKPAK
+91 KAGEPTGAAKNDSAKKAAAKKSSAKKEPAKTTAKKAPAK
-100 KTAKKAAKKTTR
+100 KTVADASGEESGAGEKAAKKSTKR
-112 KSAAKKPAKKVE
+112 
-124 EAEKTDE
+124 
-131 PDKGQKDEQAEAEKP
+131 
-146 AKKTTARKSSRKT
+146 T

-179 AETIVAEAPEVT
+179 AETIVAEAPDVPETPEVAET
-191 EAPVEPTAEPAAA
+191 ATATGPTDNSTAKGEGDDAEPR
-204 EQTAAEQTT
+204 
-213 DAAEETPKKATRRS
+213 KATRRS
-227 RSRRTAKRT
+227 RSRRTVKR
-236 ASKSAAPAKKA
+236 AVSKAAAPAKKA

-255 IVADAPAISDAADE
+255 IAEAAADTST
-269 GTTEDDHLVEVVPP
+269 GTSSDLTEDDHLVEVVPP
-283 VTPPPAEP
+283 ITPPPAEP
-291 AFAIPVFMAPEPVSV
+291 TFAIPVFMAPEPVTV

-312 NADADAIADAVDA
+312 DASADAIAEAVDD
-325 AASADA
+325 SADEQDDHDN
-331 ADADGSDSRDS
+331 DADSGGDRTGGGRGSADP
-342 GDSDDSGQR
+342 GFR

-366 GGQDDAGDAADSADR
+366 GAQDGSGDGSGNGD
-381 AADADS
+381 
-387 PKGGDAGV
+387 GGDASDAMSGAGSDSGNGDRGV
-395 AKQDDDRKRDEQDAK
+395 AKHDDRNQPAKQDRTTDAAHDDD
-410 SEPEVPVVDEPV
+410 EPEVAVVDEPV

-461 VERTM
+461 VDRTM

-471 RRHDGHGMVTQV
+471 RRHDGNGMVTQV

-636 VSKEAIAADVKRL
+636 VSKDAIEADVQRL

-659 TAEAKNRKGAKP
+659 AGEAKARKGAKP
-671 VTMYEEP
+671 ETMYEEP

-705 IVRSYVDE
+705 VVRSYVDE

-722 QRYRAEQHGG
+722 QRYRPEQHGG

-888 PVEHDHEP
+888 PVDHEHEP
-896 QRGRPRGRRAQAPG
+896 QRGRPRGRRTQAPPR
-910 KHPVAEAMHRKDHAD
+910 HPVAEAMRRGDHDDDHRDDHKHGHEDDHRSDQSASTKDSAD
-925 EPAKD
+925 EQGT
-930 EPKSDDAVQED
+930 DAR
-941 QLDDASRGSSSDDR
+941 LDDGSRGAGSGDR
-955 EGGGGSGRRR
+955 EQSGGRSRR
-965 RGRRGSRRGGG
+965 RGRRGSRRGGEG
-976 SGQGSEQGRDERQ
+976 RSG
-989 GDDRDEQ
+989 DEQ
-996 RRDDQRDDRRG
+996 RRDDQRSDDRNRD
-1007 DQRGDRA
+1007 DQRGDDQRRDDRRRDDRNRDDRRDHDAA
-1014 DQVEEISEEDRA
+1014 DEPMSAEDRA
-1026 VDESVTRAESEESR
+1026 VDESVNRAEAEESR
-1040 PPRRRRRGRR
+1040 PPRRRGRHR
-1050 STSRGRGEAGDSRG
+1050 ASSRPGSDEGQRRG
-1064 ADESASDDEQT
+1064 ADERSTEDSGE
-1075 RRREASRDNRDE
+1075 RRREASRGNREE

-1094 LARVAAQAVAEARD
+1094 LARVAANAVAEARD

-1121 RSTRR
+1121 RSARRR
-1126 RRRRVVHASQQAQDA
+1126 RRRRVVHAGQATQDEA
-1141 QSDEPRKQRSDAS
+1141 GRED
-1154 EQSAKADASEKSGRA
+1154 SGR
-1169 EKTGKADQSDQA
+1169 EESHRKDS
-1181 EQSQQS
+1181 
-1187 RTQRGDREQAGSK
+1187 DREDSGRKESDREDSRRKDAGR
-1200 GRRGSGERRGK
+1200 GNRGSGREQRTE
-1211 RGGVSE
+1211 VSD

-1225 DAKPERG
+1225 ESKPVKG
-1232 ADDAPAEPE
+1232 ADEAPAEPG

-1270 KPEDFGVEEAAAKSS
+1270 KPEDFGQP
-1285 AKDEEAGKAATAS
+1285 
-1298 DRDGSAD
+1298 
-1305 SDAGKGGKEG
+1305 
-1315 HDGMDGHDGGNGGG
+1315 
-1329 NGRGGRGGRGS
+1329 
-1340 RGRSRRTAGTRVA
+1340 A
-1353 SDAPQQDSGAGDDA
+1353 SDAKGSNEKSSDQKGSDEKSSDQ
-1367 ETKAEAKVDVKP
+1367 KN
-1379 EPKTDGKADAK
+1379 ADR
-1390 ADSGEGSGADSGRPT
+1390 EGSGQKSSGQKSSDDKNSGRKRSAKRSTAPKGSDAKDDAPAMSADAPKAT
-1405 RRRGRRRAVRR
+1405 PEKAAASDSAASSSSASSSGEPERPARRRGRRRAVRR
-1416 VTSQGDAGAAAASAK
+1416 VTSQAGADSGAVDSGGPAK
-1431 DGAGDAAKEAPK
+1431 SAAKKNAPK
-1443 KNAGHKA
+1443 KAAPKKA
-1450 KSSEAKGKGEKG
+1450 QSSGTKGEG
-1462 GVAKQD
+1462 SDGSVAKQD
-1468 DAAGKPRRGRRRAAR
+1468 DAGQKPRRGRRRAVR
-1483 RTSRG
+1483 RVSRG

>member
-1 MLDFSDNTVSSAR
+1 MLNFSDNTVSNAR
-14 DFDRAA
+14 DFDRAS
-20 APEKMRVHA
+20 APDRMRVHA

-42 AALGELGVEV
+42 AALGELGVSV
-52 KSASSS
+52 KSASST
-58 VAAADRDRFLDAVAG
+58 VVAADRDRFLDAVAG
-73 AGSLDD
+73 QGKRDD
-79 GPAAAQSTAPAE
+79 VPAAAVETAGEKE
-91 KAPAEKPAK
+91 KAGEPTGAAKNESAK
-100 KTAKKAAKKTTR
+100 KSTKRTT
-112 KSAAKKPAKKVE
+112 
-124 EAEKTDE
+124 
-131 PDKGQKDEQAEAEKP
+131 
-146 AKKTTARKSSRKT
+146 
-159 AKRTAGKKA
+159 KRTAGKKA

-179 AETIVAEAPEVT
+179 AETIVAEAPDVPETPEVAENAGT
-191 EAPVEPTAEPAAA
+191 TAATEPTAKTTAKTTAKGESDDA
-204 EQTAAEQTT
+204 E
-213 DAAEETPKKATRRS
+213 PKKATRRS
-227 RSRRTAKRT
+227 RSRRAVKRT
-236 ASKSAAPAKKA
+236 VSKAAAPAKKA

-255 IVADAPAISDAADE
+255 IAEAAADTSA
-269 GTTEDDHLVEVVPP
+269 GTSSDLTEDDHLVEVVPP
-283 VTPPPAEP
+283 ITPPPAEP
-291 AFAIPVFMAPEPVSV
+291 TFAIPVFMAPEPVTV

-312 NADADAIADAVDA
+312 DASADAIAEAVDD
-325 AASADA
+325 SADDHDDHDN
-331 ADADGSDSRDS
+331 DADSDGDRTGGGRGSDDQGS
-342 GDSDDSGQR
+342 R

-366 GGQDDAGDAADSADR
+366 GAQDGSGDGSGNGD
-381 AADADS
+381 
-387 PKGGDAGV
+387 GGDASDAKSGSGSDSGNGDRGV
-395 AKQDDDRKRDEQDAK
+395 AKHDDRNQPAKQDRNTDAAQDDD
-410 SEPEVPVVDEPV
+410 EPEVAVVDEPV

-471 RRHDGHGMVTQV
+471 RRHDGNGMVTQV

-636 VSKEAIAADVKRL
+636 VSKDAIEADVQRL

-659 TAEAKNRKGAKP
+659 AGEAKARKGAKP
-671 VTMYEEP
+671 ETMYEEP

-722 QRYRAEQHGG
+722 QRYRPEQHGG

-888 PVEHDHEP
+888 PVDHEHEP
-896 QRGRPRGRRAQAPG
+896 QRGRPRGRRTQAPP
-910 KHPVAEAMHRKDHAD
+910 KHPVAEAMRRGDHDDDHKDDHKHGHEDDHRSDQSASTKDSAD
-925 EPAKD
+925 EQGT
-930 EPKSDDAVQED
+930 DAR
-941 QLDDASRGSSSDDR
+941 LDDGSRGAGSGDR
-955 EGGGGSGRRR
+955 EQSGGRSRR
-965 RGRRGSRRGGG
+965 RGRRGSRRGGEG
-976 SGQGSEQGRDERQ
+976 RSGDEP
-989 GDDRDEQ
+989 
-996 RRDDQRDDRRG
+996 RRDDQRSDDRNRD
-1007 DQRGDRA
+1007 DQRGDDQRRDDRRRDDRNRDDRRDQDAA
-1014 DQVEEISEEDRA
+1014 DEPMSAEDRA
-1026 VDESVTRAESEESR
+1026 VDESVNRAEAEESR
-1040 PPRRRRRGRR
+1040 PPRRRGRR
-1050 STSRGRGEAGDSRG
+1050 RASSRPGSDEGQRRG
-1064 ADESASDDEQT
+1064 ADERSTEDSGE
-1075 RRREASRDNRDE
+1075 RRREASRGNREE

-1094 LARVAAQAVAEARD
+1094 LARVAANAVAEARD

-1121 RSTRR
+1121 RSARRR
-1126 RRRRVVHASQQAQDA
+1126 RRRRVVHAGQARQDEA
-1141 QSDEPRKQRSDAS
+1141 GRED
-1154 EQSAKADASEKSGRA
+1154 SGR
-1169 EKTGKADQSDQA
+1169 EESHRKDS
-1181 EQSQQS
+1181 
-1187 RTQRGDREQAGSK
+1187 DREDSRRKDSDREDSRRKDG
-1200 GRRGSGERRGK
+1200 GRGNRGSGREQRTE
-1211 RGGVSE
+1211 VSD

-1225 DAKPERG
+1225 ESKPVKG
-1232 ADDAPAEPE
+1232 ADEAPAEPG

-1270 KPEDFGVEEAAAKSS
+1270 KPEDFGQS
-1285 AKDEEAGKAATAS
+1285 
-1298 DRDGSAD
+1298 
-1305 SDAGKGGKEG
+1305 
-1315 HDGMDGHDGGNGGG
+1315 
-1329 NGRGGRGGRGS
+1329 
-1340 RGRSRRTAGTRVA
+1340 A
-1353 SDAPQQDSGAGDDA
+1353 SDAKGSNEKSSDQKGSDEKSSDQKGTDQKNADRKGSGQKSSDDKNSGRKRSAKKTAAPKNSGGKDDA
-1367 ETKAEAKVDVKP
+1367 PAMS
-1379 EPKTDGKADAK
+1379 ADAPK
-1390 ADSGEGSGADSGRPT
+1390 ATPEKAAASDSAASSSSASSSGEPERPA

-1416 VTSQGDAGAAAASAK
+1416 VTSQAGADSGAADSGQSDK
-1431 DGAGDAAKEAPK
+1431 SAAKKNAPK
-1443 KNAGHKA
+1443 KAASKKA
-1450 KSSEAKGKGEKG
+1450 QSSAPKGEG
-1462 GVAKQD
+1462 ADGSVAKQD
-1468 DAAGKPRRGRRRAAR
+1468 DAGQKPRRGRRRAVR
-1483 RTSRG
+1483 RVSRG

>member
-1 MLDFSDNTVSSAR
+1 MLNFSDNTVSNAR
-14 DFDRAA
+14 DFDRAS
-20 APEKMRVHA
+20 APDRMRVHA

-42 AALGELGVEV
+42 AALGELGVSV
-52 KSASSS
+52 KSASST
-58 VAAADRDRFLDAVAG
+58 VVAADRDRFLDAVAG
-73 AGSLDD
+73 QGKRDD
-79 GPAAAQSTAPAE
+79 VPAAAVETAGEKE
-91 KAPAEKPAK
+91 KAGEPTGAAKNESAKKTAAKKTVADESGEESGAGEKPAK
-100 KTAKKAAKKTTR
+100 KSTKR
-112 KSAAKKPAKKVE
+112 
-124 EAEKTDE
+124 
-131 PDKGQKDEQAEAEKP
+131 
-146 AKKTTARKSSRKT
+146 T

-168 APAKK
+168 ASAKK

-179 AETIVAEAPEVT
+179 AETIVAEAPDVPETPEVAENAGT
-191 EAPVEPTAEPAAA
+191 TAATEPTAKTTAKGEGDDA
-204 EQTAAEQTT
+204 E
-213 DAAEETPKKATRRS
+213 PKKATRRS
-227 RSRRTAKRT
+227 RSRRAVKRT
-236 ASKSAAPAKKA
+236 VSKAAAPAKKA

-255 IVADAPAISDAADE
+255 IAEAAADTSA
-269 GTTEDDHLVEVVPP
+269 GTSSDLTEDDPLVEVVPP
-283 VTPPPAEP
+283 ITPPPAEP
-291 AFAIPVFMAPEPVSV
+291 TFAIPVFMAPEPVTV

-312 NADADAIADAVDA
+312 DASADAIAEAVDD
-325 AASADA
+325 SADDHDDHDN
-331 ADADGSDSRDS
+331 DADSDGDRTGGGRGSADP
-342 GDSDDSGQR
+342 GFR

-366 GGQDDAGDAADSADR
+366 GAQDGSGDGSGNGD
-381 AADADS
+381 
-387 PKGGDAGV
+387 GGDASDAKSGSGSDSGNGDRGV
-395 AKQDDDRKRDEQDAK
+395 AKHDDRNQPAKQDRNTDAAQDDD
-410 SEPEVPVVDEPV
+410 EPEVAVVDEPV

-471 RRHDGHGMVTQV
+471 RRHDGNGMVTQV

-636 VSKEAIAADVKRL
+636 VSKDAIEADVQRL

-659 TAEAKNRKGAKP
+659 AGEAKARKGAKP
-671 VTMYEEP
+671 ETMYEEP

-722 QRYRAEQHGG
+722 QRYRPEQHGG

-888 PVEHDHEP
+888 PVDHEHEP
-896 QRGRPRGRRAQAPG
+896 QRGRPRGRRTQAPP
-910 KHPVAEAMHRKDHAD
+910 KHPVAEAMRRGDHDDDHKDDHKDGHEDDHRSDQSASTKDFAD
-925 EPAKD
+925 EQGT
-930 EPKSDDAVQED
+930 DAR
-941 QLDDASRGSSSDDR
+941 LDDGSRGAGSGDR
-955 EGGGGSGRRR
+955 EQSGGRSRR
-965 RGRRGSRRGGG
+965 RGRRGSRRGG
-976 SGQGSEQGRDERQ
+976 EGRSD
-989 GDDRDEQ
+989 DEQ
-996 RRDDQRDDRRG
+996 RRDDQRSDDRSRD
-1007 DQRGDRA
+1007 DQRGDDQRRDDRRRDDRNRDDRRDQDAA
-1014 DQVEEISEEDRA
+1014 DEPMSAEDRA
-1026 VDESVTRAESEESR
+1026 VDESVNRAEAEESR
-1040 PPRRRRRGRR
+1040 PPRRRGRR
-1050 STSRGRGEAGDSRG
+1050 RASSRPGSDEGQRGG
-1064 ADESASDDEQT
+1064 ADERSTEDSGE
-1075 RRREASRDNRDE
+1075 RRREASRGNREE

-1094 LARVAAQAVAEARD
+1094 LARVAANAVAEARD

-1121 RSTRR
+1121 RSARRR
-1126 RRRRVVHASQQAQDA
+1126 RRRRVVHAGQAME
-1141 QSDEPRKQRSDAS
+1141 DEAGRED
-1154 EQSAKADASEKSGRA
+1154 SGP
-1169 EKTGKADQSDQA
+1169 GN
-1181 EQSQQS
+1181 
-1187 RTQRGDREQAGSK
+1187 
-1200 GRRGSGERRGK
+1200 RGSGREQRTE
-1211 RGGVSE
+1211 VSD
-1217 TPERTVSV
+1217 TPDRTVSV
-1225 DAKPERG
+1225 ESKPVKG
-1232 ADDAPAEPE
+1232 ADEAPAEPG

-1270 KPEDFGVEEAAAKSS
+1270 KPEDFGQP
-1285 AKDEEAGKAATAS
+1285 
-1298 DRDGSAD
+1298 
-1305 SDAGKGGKEG
+1305 
-1315 HDGMDGHDGGNGGG
+1315 
-1329 NGRGGRGGRGS
+1329 
-1340 RGRSRRTAGTRVA
+1340 A
-1353 SDAPQQDSGAGDDA
+1353 SDAKGSNEKSSDQKGSDEKSSDQKGTDQKNADRKGSGQKSSDDKNSGRKRAAKKTAAPKNSGGKDDA
-1367 ETKAEAKVDVKP
+1367 PAMS
-1379 EPKTDGKADAK
+1379 ADAPK
-1390 ADSGEGSGADSGRPT
+1390 ATPEKAAASDSAASSSSASSSGEPERPA

-1416 VTSQGDAGAAAASAK
+1416 VTSQAGAESGAADSGQSDK
-1431 DGAGDAAKEAPK
+1431 SAAKKNAPK
-1443 KNAGHKA
+1443 KAASKKA
-1450 KSSEAKGKGEKG
+1450 QSSAPKGEG
-1462 GVAKQD
+1462 ADGSVAKQD
-1468 DAAGKPRRGRRRAAR
+1468 DAGQKPRRGRRRAVSR
-1483 RTSRG
+1483 VSRG

>member
-1 MLDFSDNTVSSAR
+1 MLNFSDNTVSNAR
-14 DFDRAA
+14 DFDRAS
-20 APEKMRVHA
+20 APDRMRVHA

-42 AALGELGVEV
+42 AALGELGVSV
-52 KSASSS
+52 KSASST
-58 VAAADRDRFLDAVAG
+58 VVAADRDRFLDAVAG
-73 AGSLDD
+73 QGKRDD
-79 GPAAAQSTAPAE
+79 VPAAAVETAGEKE
-91 KAPAEKPAK
+91 KAGEPTGAAKNESAKKTAAKKTVADESGEESGAGEKPAK
-100 KTAKKAAKKTTR
+100 KSTKR
-112 KSAAKKPAKKVE
+112 
-124 EAEKTDE
+124 
-131 PDKGQKDEQAEAEKP
+131 
-146 AKKTTARKSSRKT
+146 T

-168 APAKK
+168 ASAKK

-179 AETIVAEAPEVT
+179 AETIVAEAPDVPETPEVAET
-191 EAPVEPTAEPAAA
+191 AQTSAATEPTAKTTAKGEGDDA
-204 EQTAAEQTT
+204 E
-213 DAAEETPKKATRRS
+213 PKKATRRP
-227 RSRRTAKRT
+227 RSRRAVKRT
-236 ASKSAAPAKKA
+236 VSKAAAPAKKA

-255 IVADAPAISDAADE
+255 IAEAAADTSA
-269 GTTEDDHLVEVVPP
+269 GTSSDLTEDDHLVEVVPP
-283 VTPPPAEP
+283 ITPPPAEP
-291 AFAIPVFMAPEPVSV
+291 TFAIPVFMAPEPVTV

-312 NADADAIADAVDA
+312 DASADAIAEAVDD
-325 AASADA
+325 SADDHDDHDN
-331 ADADGSDSRDS
+331 DADSDGDRTGGGRGSDDQGS
-342 GDSDDSGQR
+342 R

-366 GGQDDAGDAADSADR
+366 GAQDGSGDGSGNGD
-381 AADADS
+381 
-387 PKGGDAGV
+387 GGDASDAKSGSGSDSGNGDRGV
-395 AKQDDDRKRDEQDAK
+395 AKHDDRNQPAKQDRNTDAAQDDD
-410 SEPEVPVVDEPV
+410 EPEVAVVDEPV

-471 RRHDGHGMVTQV
+471 RRHDGNGMVTQV

-636 VSKEAIAADVKRL
+636 VSKDAIEADVQRL

-659 TAEAKNRKGAKP
+659 AGEAKARKGAKP
-671 VTMYEEP
+671 ETMYEEP

-722 QRYRAEQHGG
+722 QRYRPEQHGG

-888 PVEHDHEP
+888 PVDHEHEP
-896 QRGRPRGRRAQAPG
+896 QRGRPRGRRTQAPP
-910 KHPVAEAMHRKDHAD
+910 KHPVAEAMRRGDHDDDHKDDHKDDRRSDQSVSTKDSAD
-925 EPAKD
+925 EQGT
-930 EPKSDDAVQED
+930 DAR
-941 QLDDASRGSSSDDR
+941 LDDGSRGAGSGDR
-955 EGGGGSGRRR
+955 EQSGGRSRR
-965 RGRRGSRRGGG
+965 RGRRGSRRGGEG
-976 SGQGSEQGRDERQ
+976 RSGDEP
-989 GDDRDEQ
+989 
-996 RRDDQRDDRRG
+996 RRDDQRSDDRNRD
-1007 DQRGDRA
+1007 DQRGDDQRRDDRRRDDRNRDDRRDHDAA
-1014 DQVEEISEEDRA
+1014 DEPMSAEDRA
-1026 VDESVTRAESEESR
+1026 VDESVNRAEAEESR
-1040 PPRRRRRGRR
+1040 PPRRRGRR
-1050 STSRGRGEAGDSRG
+1050 RASSRPGSDEGQRRG
-1064 ADESASDDEQT
+1064 ADERSTEDSGE
-1075 RRREASRDNRDE
+1075 RRREASRGNREE

-1094 LARVAAQAVAEARD
+1094 LARVAANAVAEARD

-1121 RSTRR
+1121 RSARRR
-1126 RRRRVVHASQQAQDA
+1126 RRRRVVHAGHATQDEA
-1141 QSDEPRKQRSDAS
+1141 GRED
-1154 EQSAKADASEKSGRA
+1154 SGR
-1169 EKTGKADQSDQA
+1169 EESHRKDS
-1181 EQSQQS
+1181 
-1187 RTQRGDREQAGSK
+1187 DREDS
-1200 GRRGSGERRGK
+1200 GRKESDREDSRRKDSGPGNRGSGREQRTE
-1211 RGGVSE
+1211 VSD
-1217 TPERTVSV
+1217 TPDRTVSV
-1225 DAKPERG
+1225 ESKPVKG
-1232 ADDAPAEPE
+1232 ADEAPAEPG

-1270 KPEDFGVEEAAAKSS
+1270 KPEDFGQP
-1285 AKDEEAGKAATAS
+1285 
-1298 DRDGSAD
+1298 
-1305 SDAGKGGKEG
+1305 
-1315 HDGMDGHDGGNGGG
+1315 
-1329 NGRGGRGGRGS
+1329 
-1340 RGRSRRTAGTRVA
+1340 A
-1353 SDAPQQDSGAGDDA
+1353 SDAKGSNEKSSDQKGSDEKSSDQKGTDQKNADRKGSGQKSSDDKNSGRKRSAKKTAAPKNSGGKDDA
-1367 ETKAEAKVDVKP
+1367 PAMS
-1379 EPKTDGKADAK
+1379 ADAPK
-1390 ADSGEGSGADSGRPT
+1390 ATPEKAAASDSAASSSSASSSGEPERPA

-1416 VTSQGDAGAAAASAK
+1416 VTSQAGADSGAADSGQSDK
-1431 DGAGDAAKEAPK
+1431 SAAKKNAPK
-1443 KNAGHKA
+1443 KAASKKA
-1450 KSSEAKGKGEKG
+1450 QSSAPKGEG
-1462 GVAKQD
+1462 ADGSVAKQD
-1468 DAAGKPRRGRRRAAR
+1468 DAGQKPRRGRRRAVR
-1483 RTSRG
+1483 RVSRG

>member
-1 MLDFSDNTVSSAR
+1 MLKFSDNTVSNAR
-14 DFDRAA
+14 DFDRAS

-29 LAKAVGVTSKELI
+29 LAKAVGITSKELI
-42 AALGELGVEV
+42 AALGEMGVAV

-58 VAAADRDRFLDAVAG
+58 VAAGDRDRFLDAVAKS
-73 AGSLDD
+73 GSLDD
-79 GPAAAQSTAPAE
+79 VVASQPSDVPAE
-91 KAPAEKPAK
+91 GAAEQKAGENPGEPAKKTAAKATKKTAK
-100 KTAKKAAKKTTR
+100 KTAKKAAKKTS
-112 KSAAKKPAKKVE
+112 K
-124 EAEKTDE
+124 
-131 PDKGQKDEQAEAEKP
+131 
-146 AKKTTARKSSRKT
+146 KT
-159 AKRTAGKKA
+159 AKRTAGKKS

-173 ADDVDV
+173 ADEVDV
-179 AETIVAEAPEVT
+179 AETIVAEAPAVPET
-191 EAPVEPTAEPAAA
+191 PETPDAPETSDTAAA
-204 EQTAAEQTT
+204 DTG
-213 DAAEETPKKATRRS
+213 TPEKATRRS

-236 ASKSAAPAKKA
+236 ASKPAAPAKKA
-247 DDVDVAEP
+247 EDVDVAEP
-255 IVADAPAISDAADE
+255 IIPDSIDGA
-269 GTTEDDHLVEVVPP
+269 TEDDHLVEVVPP

-291 AFAIPVFMAPEPVSV
+291 SFAIPVFMAPEPVTV
-306 VSADTS
+306 VSADVDDAS
-312 NADADAIADAVDA
+312 ADAIADAVD
-325 AASADA
+325 
-331 ADADGSDSRDS
+331 DAD
-342 GDSDDSGQR
+342 DSDDRSGSGDDSDRTR

-366 GGQDDAGDAADSADR
+366 GAQDDSGRHDGNGGDDHDDRSGRDDESGAGSDTA
-381 AADADS
+381 
-387 PKGGDAGV
+387 KGGDAGV
-395 AKQDDDRKRDEQDAK
+395 AKQDGKKRDERDAAD
-410 SEPEVPVVDEPV
+410 EPEVPVVDEPV

-471 RRHDGHGMVTQV
+471 RRRDGHGMVTQV

-562 QVLVQATKDPL
+562 QVLVQATKDPV

-618 KEVTPSG
+618 KEVTPAG

-636 VSKEAIAADVKRL
+636 VSKEAIAADVQRL

-659 TAEAKNRKGAKP
+659 TAEAKSRKGAKP

-713 VAPDLADRL
+713 VAPDLVGRL
-722 QRYRAEQHGG
+722 QRYRPEQHGG

-765 TEAMTVVD
+765 TEAMTVID

-873 TCEACDGRGLVIHVD
+873 TCEACDGRGLIIHVD
-888 PVEHDHEP
+888 PVDHEGEP
-896 QRGRPRGRRAQAPG
+896 QRGRQRRRNQVPA
-910 KHPVAEAMHRKDHAD
+910 KHPVAEAMHRKDNGDDRAKDSAD
-925 EPAKD
+925 EGR
-930 EPKSDDAVQED
+930 EE
-941 QLDDASRGSSSDDR
+941 QLDDGRRDASSDGRDGN
-955 EGGGGSGRRR
+955 GGNGRRR
-965 RGRRGSRRGGG
+965 RSRRGARRGG
-976 SGQGSEQGRDERQ
+976 AGQGPEQS
-989 GDDRDEQ
+989 GDDRA
-996 RRDDQRDDRRG
+996 
-1007 DQRGDRA
+1007 RGDRSGGQSDDRPGVEPDREL
-1014 DQVEEISEEDRA
+1014 DQAPAEEMSEEERA

-1050 STSRGRGEAGDSRG
+1050 STSRGRGGDGEGQGGDDRS
-1064 ADESASDDEQT
+1064 SDDADA
-1075 RRREASRDNRDE
+1075 RRRETSRDNRDE

-1094 LARVAAQAVAEARD
+1094 LARVAADAVAEARD

-1121 RSTRR
+1121 RSARRR
-1126 RRRRVVHASQQAQDA
+1126 RRRRVVHASQQGQGARDDVREDA
-1141 QSDEPRKQRSDAS
+1141 QRRDSGEVEAQRETAAQRQTETPSAPKSGAESDEP
-1154 EQSAKADASEKSGRA
+1154 EKPAQDDSGR
-1169 EKTGKADQSDQA
+1169 TGAGAGRSGGG
-1181 EQSQQS
+1181 S
-1187 RTQRGDREQAGSK
+1187 RGRRRSTS
-1200 GRRGSGERRGK
+1200 RRGSGQGEQRGK
-1211 RGGVSE
+1211 GTSDVSE
-1217 TPERTVSV
+1217 APEKTVSV
-1225 DAKPERG
+1225 EAKPERG
-1232 ADDAPAEPE
+1232 ADDAPIEPQ

-1270 KPEDFGVEEAAAKSS
+1270 KPEDFGEGAGARKGGGDAKGGAQDKSATESKGDAKGAAESKGGAGEK
-1285 AKDEEAGKAATAS
+1285 AGKSPAKGS
-1298 DRDGSAD
+1298 GDGT
-1305 SDAGKGGKEG
+1305 GKGG
-1315 HDGMDGHDGGNGGG
+1315 
-1329 NGRGGRGGRGS
+1329 RGESG
-1340 RGRSRRTAGTRVA
+1340 AAKA
-1353 SDAPQQDSGAGDDA
+1353 SDASRAESSSSDESKAGS
-1367 ETKAEAKVDVKP
+1367 AEAA
-1379 EPKTDGKADAK
+1379 KT
-1390 ADSGEGSGADSGRPT
+1390 GSGDGRPA

-1416 VTSQGDAGAAAASAK
+1416 VTSRGPAGTSA
-1431 DGAGDAAKEAPK
+1431 DAPK
-1443 KNAGHKA
+1443 KDAPKKDASPKA
-1450 KSSEAKGKGEKG
+1450 KSSGAQGEGKDG

-1468 DAAGKPRRGRRRAAR
+1468 DAGRKPRRGRRRAVR

>member
-14 DFDRAA
+14 DFDRGS
-20 APEKMRVHA
+20 APERMRVHA
-29 LAKAVGVTSKELI
+29 LAKAVGVTSKEVI
-42 AALGELGVEV
+42 AALAELGVV
-52 KSASSS
+52 VTSASSS
-58 VAAADRDRFLDAVAG
+58 VGAEDRNRFLDAVAG
-73 AGSLDD
+73 SGSLDD
-79 GPAAAQSTAPAE
+79 GPSGESAAVEVAAAE
-91 KAPAEKPAK
+91 EKPAAK
-100 KTAKKAAKKTTR
+100 KAARKASRKTAKKATKKT
-112 KSAAKKPAKKVE
+112 AAKAAEKSVEKPVE
-124 EAEKTDE
+124 EPAEKAEPGAANKAAEKTDNKPVE
-131 PDKGQKDEQAEAEKP
+131 DAPKSEAP
-146 AKKTTARKSSRKT
+146 
-159 AKRTAGKKA
+159 KA
-168 APAKK
+168 ATK
-173 ADDVDV
+173 
-179 AETIVAEAPEVT
+179 
-191 EAPVEPTAEPAAA
+191 
-204 EQTAAEQTT
+204 QN
-213 DAAEETPKKATRRS
+213 DAAEEAPKKATRRS
-227 RSRRTAKRT
+227 RSRRTAKRA
-236 ASKSAAPAKKA
+236 ASKPAAPAKKA
-247 DDVDVAEP
+247 DEVEVEET
-255 IVADAPAISDAADE
+255 IVADAPAESATAEPAFTEPATAEPADA
-269 GTTEDDHLVEVVPP
+269 EDDHLVEIVPP

-291 AFAIPVFMAPEPVSV
+291 AFAVPVFMAPEPIEV
-306 VSADTS
+306 
-312 NADADAIADAVDA
+312 I
-325 AASADA
+325 
-331 ADADGSDSRDS
+331 ADGSADSSSDANVDATGNAADESGDADRTDSADSADSDS
-342 GDSDDSGQR
+342 GDDANRR

-366 GGQDDAGDAADSADR
+366 GGQGSSGGDSSDGDSSGGRDSSGADSESAKR
-381 AADADS
+381 R
-387 PKGGDAGV
+387 DAGV
-395 AKQDDDRKRDEQDAK
+395 VKQDNARRGERDDNA
-410 SEPEVPVVDEPV
+410 EPEVPVVDEPV

-471 RRHDGHGMVTQV
+471 RRHDGDGMVTQV

-531 NGVLYSADVNWRAF
+531 NGVLYSADVNWRSF
-545 GSSGR
+545 GASGR

-562 QVLVQATKDPL
+562 QVLVQVTKDPV

-618 KEVTPSG
+618 KEVTPQG

-636 VSKEAIAADVKRL
+636 VTKEAIAADVNRL
-649 EGLWQ
+649 EGLWR

-659 TAEAKNRKGAKP
+659 TAEAKSRKGAKP

-678 NMLIKVVRDLFNEDF
+678 DMLIKVVRDLFNEDF

-705 IVRSYVDE
+705 VVRSYVDE
-713 VAPDLADRL
+713 VAPDLSDRL
-722 QRYRAEQHGG
+722 QRYHAEQHGG

-765 TEAMTVVD
+765 TEAMTVID

-873 TCEACDGRGLVIHVD
+873 TCEACNGRGLIIHVD
-888 PVEHDHEP
+888 PVDHEQEQ
-896 QRGRPRGRRAQAPG
+896 QRGRRRGRRNQPPG
-910 KHPVAEAMHRKDHAD
+910 KHPAAEAMHRKD
-925 EPAKD
+925 AKD
-930 EPKSDDAVQED
+930 ERAEDSAKDSDDSVREE
-941 QLDDASRGSSSDDR
+941 QLDDGSRGSSSGDR
-955 EGGGGSGRRR
+955 ERDGGSGRRR
-965 RGRRGSRRGGG
+965 GRRRGSRRGGSGQG
-976 SGQGSEQGRDERQ
+976 SGQGRD
-989 GDDRDEQ
+989 
-996 RRDDQRDDRRG
+996 
-1007 DQRGDRA
+1007 A
-1014 DQVEEISEEDRA
+1014 QVEERAEEMSEEERA

-1050 STSRGRGEAGDSRG
+1050 SSSRGRGAADEGRG
-1064 ADESASDDEQT
+1064 AGESGSDDAKAN
-1075 RRREASRDNRDE
+1075 RREASRDDRGDRDKRDDRDE
-1087 HADVGDA
+1087 RTDDGDA
-1094 LARVAAQAVAEARD
+1094 LARLAADAVAEARD

-1121 RSTRR
+1121 RSARRR
-1126 RRRRVVHASQQAQDA
+1126 RRRRVVHAAQQAQGDQPVDQSQGGQSQRGQAKGEQA
-1141 QSDEPRKQRSDAS
+1141 QGGQQD
-1154 EQSAKADASEKSGRA
+1154 GRA
-1169 EKTGKADQSDQA
+1169 EHTGRASSKKATTD
-1181 EQSQQS
+1181 
-1187 RTQRGDREQAGSK
+1187 
-1200 GRRGSGERRGK
+1200 
-1211 RGGVSE
+1211 VSE

-1225 DAKPERG
+1225 DSKPKRG
-1232 ADDAPAEPE
+1232 ADDAPAEPQ
-1241 TYEEALA
+1241 TYEEALE

-1270 KPEDFGVEEAAAKSS
+1270 KPEDFGVDAGRGAATADAKGAGKGSDDEGSKGKGSKNKGSDAKSS
-1285 AKDEEAGKAATAS
+1285 NRRGSNRKSSGNEDSKAKGSETKSSKGKGSNDKSS
-1298 DRDGSAD
+1298 DDNNAKSAD
-1305 SDAGKGGKEG
+1305 KKSSDKQGSNKKG
-1315 HDGMDGHDGGNGGG
+1315 
-1329 NGRGGRGGRGS
+1329 
-1340 RGRSRRTAGTRVA
+1340 
-1353 SDAPQQDSGAGDDA
+1353 SGAGRSSQKSADNEGAKGKD
-1367 ETKAEAKVDVKP
+1367 EA
-1379 EPKTDGKADAK
+1379 T
-1390 ADSGEGSGADSGRPT
+1390 GSNRPA
-1405 RRRGRRRAVRR
+1405 RRRGRRRVVRR
-1416 VTSQGDAGAAAASAK
+1416 TAADAPADAAADAPKAK
-1431 DGAGDAAKEAPK
+1431 APK
-1443 KNAGHKA
+1443 KTADKKA
-1450 KSSEAKGKGEKG
+1450 TSSGNEAAGEKA

-1468 DAAGKPRRGRRRAAR
+1468 GTGNKARRGRRRVVR
-1483 RTSRG
+1483 RTARG

>member
-29 LAKAVGVTSKELI
+29 LAKAVGVTSRELI

-179 AETIVAEAPEVT
+179 AETIVAEAPEVSET
-191 EAPVEPTAEPAAA
+191 PVEPTAESADA

-331 ADADGSDSRDS
+331 DSDDSDGSDSRDS

-366 GGQDDAGDAADSADR
+366 GGQDDAGDAAGSADR

-471 RRHDGHGMVTQV
+471 RRHDGNGMVTQV

-636 VSKEAIAADVKRL
+636 VSKDAIEADVQRL

-659 TAEAKNRKGAKP
+659 AGEAKARKGAKP
-671 VTMYEEP
+671 ETMYEEP

-722 QRYRAEQHGG
+722 QRYRPEQHGG

-888 PVEHDHEP
+888 PVDHEHEP
-896 QRGRPRGRRAQAPG
+896 QRGRPRGRRTQAPP
-910 KHPVAEAMHRKDHAD
+910 KHPVAEAMRRGDHDDDHKDDHKDDRRSDQSASTKDSAD
-925 EPAKD
+925 EQGT
-930 EPKSDDAVQED
+930 DAR
-941 QLDDASRGSSSDDR
+941 LDDGSRGAGSGDR
-955 EGGGGSGRRR
+955 EQSGGRSRR
-965 RGRRGSRRGGG
+965 RGRRGSRRGGEG
-976 SGQGSEQGRDERQ
+976 RSG
-989 GDDRDEQ
+989 DEQ
-996 RRDDQRDDRRG
+996 RRDDQRSDDRSRD
-1007 DQRGDRA
+1007 DQRGDDQRRDDRRRDDRNRDDRRDQDAA
-1014 DQVEEISEEDRA
+1014 DEPMSAEDRA
-1026 VDESVTRAESEESR
+1026 VDESVNRAEAEESR
-1040 PPRRRRRGRR
+1040 PPRRRGRR
-1050 STSRGRGEAGDSRG
+1050 RASSRPGSDEGQRRG
-1064 ADESASDDEQT
+1064 ADERSTEDSGE
-1075 RRREASRDNRDE
+1075 RRREASRGNREE

-1094 LARVAAQAVAEARD
+1094 LARVAANAVAEARD

-1121 RSTRR
+1121 RSARRR
-1126 RRRRVVHASQQAQDA
+1126 RRRRVVHAGQAME
-1141 QSDEPRKQRSDAS
+1141 DEAGRED
-1154 EQSAKADASEKSGRA
+1154 SGR
-1169 EKTGKADQSDQA
+1169 EDSGRKES
-1181 EQSQQS
+1181 
-1187 RTQRGDREQAGSK
+1187 DREDSRRKDSSRGN
-1200 GRRGSGERRGK
+1200 RGSGREQRTE
-1211 RGGVSE
+1211 VSD

-1225 DAKPERG
+1225 ESKPVKG
-1232 ADDAPAEPE
+1232 ADEAPAEPG

-1270 KPEDFGVEEAAAKSS
+1270 KPEDFGVEKAAAKSS

-1450 KSSEAKGKGEKG
+1450 KSSEAKGEGEKG

-1468 DAAGKPRRGRRRAAR
+1468 DAAGKPRRGRRRAVR

>member
-29 LAKAVGVTSKELI
+29 LAKAVGVTSKDLI
-42 AALGELGVEV
+42 AALGELGVAV

-73 AGSLDD
+73 SASLDD
-79 GPAAAQSTAPAE
+79 APAAPKSAAKKPAKRAAKKTAKKAFAAKAPEKAAEEPAE
-91 KAPAEKPAK
+91 ESADNKAEEKPAK
-100 KTAKKAAKKTTR
+100 KTAKKSSTKKAATK
-112 KSAAKKPAKKVE
+112 KSAAKKS
-124 EAEKTDE
+124 T
-131 PDKGQKDEQAEAEKP
+131 
-146 AKKTTARKSSRKT
+146 
-159 AKRTAGKKA
+159 KRTAGKKA

-179 AETIVAEAPEVT
+179 AETIVADAPDTPE
-191 EAPVEPTAEPAAA
+191 PVETDTQAA
-204 EQTAAEQTT
+204 ETT
-213 DAAEETPKKATRRS
+213 DATEAPKKATRRS

-236 ASKSAAPAKKA
+236 VSKPAAPAKKA
-247 DDVDVAEP
+247 DDVEVAEP
-255 IVADAPAISDAADE
+255 IIAAAADSADSADASD
-269 GTTEDDHLVEVVPP
+269 TTEGDHLVEVVPP

-291 AFAIPVFMAPEPVSV
+291 TFAIPVFMAPEPVSV
-306 VSADTS
+306 VSAGTS
-312 NADADAIADAVDA
+312 TASADAIADAVDD
-325 AASADA
+325 SVDSGSSSD
-331 ADADGSDSRDS
+331 ADADSRS
-342 GDSDDSGQR
+342 TSSDDSDESR

-366 GGQDDAGDAADSADR
+366 GGQDDSAADEGSA
-381 AADADS
+381 
-387 PKGGDAGV
+387 KGGDDRDV
-395 AKQDDDRKRDEQDAK
+395 AKQDGKKQNQQAPKADEPGDA
-410 SEPEVPVVDEPV
+410 EPEVPVVDEPV

-471 RRHDGHGMVTQV
+471 RRHDNQGMVTQV

-636 VSKEAIAADVKRL
+636 VPKEAIAADVKRL

-671 VTMYEEP
+671 QTMYEEP

-722 QRYRAEQHGG
+722 QRYRPEQHGG

-873 TCEACDGRGLVIHVD
+873 TCEACDGRGLIIHVD
-888 PVEHDHEP
+888 PVDHDHEP
-896 QRGRPRGRRAQAPG
+896 QQGRHKGRRQQSPG
-910 KHPVAEAMHRKDHAD
+910 KHPVAEAMHRHDHKDD
-925 EPAKD
+925 RKDDRGDSAKD
-930 EPKSDDAVQED
+930 SGDAPQDE

-955 EGGGGSGRRR
+955 AQSGGSGRRR
-965 RGRRGSRRGGG
+965 RGRRGARRGGG
-976 SGQGSEQGRDERQ
+976 SEQRQDQGRDEQ
-989 GDDRDEQ
+989 Q
-996 RRDDQRDDRRG
+996 HRDDR
-1007 DQRGDRA
+1007 
-1014 DQVEEISEEDRA
+1014 VEEMSEEDRS

-1050 STSRGRGEAGDSRG
+1050 STSRGRGDADGSRRS
-1064 ADESASDDEQT
+1064 DESGSDDEGS
-1075 RRREASRDNRDE
+1075 RRREASRGNRDE

-1094 LARVAAQAVAEARD
+1094 LARVAAQAVAEAKD

-1121 RSTRR
+1121 RSARR
-1126 RRRRVVHASQQAQDA
+1126 RRRRVVHASQQAQESQGQEQDRDTKSDRNVKADRDA
-1141 QSDEPRKQRSDAS
+1141 KSDRDGKAERDAKSDRDAKAARGGKRKSDEL
-1154 EQSAKADASEKSGRA
+1154 
-1169 EKTGKADQSDQA
+1169 
-1181 EQSQQS
+1181 S
-1187 RTQRGDREQAGSK
+1187 R
-1200 GRRGSGERRGK
+1200 
-1211 RGGVSE
+1211 

-1225 DAKPERG
+1225 ESKPKRG
-1232 ADDAPAEPE
+1232 AEDAPAEPE
-1241 TYEEALA
+1241 SYEEALA

-1270 KPEDFGVEEAAAKSS
+1270 KPEDFGAGEGAAKGSG
-1285 AKDEEAGKAATAS
+1285 KDSGQDSGS
-1298 DRDGSAD
+1298 DGAN
-1305 SDAGKGGKEG
+1305 E
-1315 HDGMDGHDGGNGGG
+1315 
-1329 NGRGGRGGRGS
+1329 RGGRVGRGARGS
-1340 RGRSRRTAGTRVA
+1340 RGRVRRSVSSKSGGAK
-1353 SDAPQQDSGAGDDA
+1353 DAPAMS
-1367 ETKAEAKVDVKP
+1367 
-1379 EPKTDGKADAK
+1379 ADAPK
-1390 ADSGEGSGADSGRPT
+1390 EQPKEQSKGQSKDQSEGQSKGAPKGAATEAPA

-1416 VTSQGDAGAAAASAK
+1416 VTTHGDADTSGSQQDSLQGSQEQESPK
-1431 DGAGDAAKEAPK
+1431 QDAPK
-1443 KNAGHKA
+1443 KRAARKSTAKKNAPKQDA
-1450 KSSEAKGKGEKG
+1450 ASKSNSSGEKGGGEKG
-1462 GVAKQD
+1462 GVAKQG
-1468 DAAGKPRRGRRRAAR
+1468 DADSQPRRGRRRAVR
-1483 RTSRG
+1483 RTTRG

>member
-1 MLDFSDNTVSSAR
+1 MLNFSDNTVSNAR
-14 DFDRAA
+14 DFDRAS
-20 APEKMRVHA
+20 APDRMRVHA

-42 AALGELGVEV
+42 AALGELGVAV
-52 KSASSS
+52 KSASST
-58 VAAADRDRFLDAVAG
+58 VVAADRDRFLDAVAG
-73 AGSLDD
+73 QGKRDD
-79 GPAAAQSTAPAE
+79 VPAAAAETAGEKE
-91 KAPAEKPAK
+91 KAGEPTGAAKNESAKKTAAKKTVADESGEESGAGEKPAK
-100 KTAKKAAKKTTR
+100 KSTKRTT
-112 KSAAKKPAKKVE
+112 
-124 EAEKTDE
+124 
-131 PDKGQKDEQAEAEKP
+131 
-146 AKKTTARKSSRKT
+146 
-159 AKRTAGKKA
+159 KRTAGKKA

-179 AETIVAEAPEVT
+179 AETIVAEAPDVPETPEVAET
-191 EAPVEPTAEPAAA
+191 ATATGPTDNSTAKGEGDDAEPR
-204 EQTAAEQTT
+204 
-213 DAAEETPKKATRRS
+213 KATRRS
-227 RSRRTAKRT
+227 RSRRTVKR
-236 ASKSAAPAKKA
+236 AVSKAAAPAKKA

-255 IVADAPAISDAADE
+255 IAEAAADTSA
-269 GTTEDDHLVEVVPP
+269 GTSSDLTEDDPLVEVVPP
-283 VTPPPAEP
+283 ITPPPAEP
-291 AFAIPVFMAPEPVSV
+291 TFAIPVFMAPEPVTV

-312 NADADAIADAVDA
+312 DASADAIAEAVDD
-325 AASADA
+325 SADDHDDHDN
-331 ADADGSDSRDS
+331 DADSDGDRTGGGRGSADP
-342 GDSDDSGQR
+342 GFR
-351 EPRPRRRRRGRGRGR
+351 EQRPRRRRRGRGRGR
-366 GGQDDAGDAADSADR
+366 GAQDGSGDGSGNGD
-381 AADADS
+381 
-387 PKGGDAGV
+387 GGDASDANSGSGSDSGNGDRGV
-395 AKQDDDRKRDEQDAK
+395 AKHDDRNQPAKQDRTTDAAHDDD
-410 SEPEVPVVDEPV
+410 EPEVAVVDEPV

-471 RRHDGHGMVTQV
+471 RRHDGNGMVTQV

-636 VSKEAIAADVKRL
+636 VSKDAIEADVQRL

-659 TAEAKNRKGAKP
+659 AGEAKARKGAKP
-671 VTMYEEP
+671 ETMYEEP

-722 QRYRAEQHGG
+722 QRYRPEQHGG

-888 PVEHDHEP
+888 PVDHEHEP
-896 QRGRPRGRRAQAPG
+896 QRGRPRGRRTQAPPR
-910 KHPVAEAMHRKDHAD
+910 HPVAEAMRRGDHDDDHRDDHKHDHKDDRRSDQSVSTKDSAD
-925 EPAKD
+925 EQGT
-930 EPKSDDAVQED
+930 DAR
-941 QLDDASRGSSSDDR
+941 LDDGSRGAGSGDR
-955 EGGGGSGRRR
+955 EQSGGRSRR
-965 RGRRGSRRGGG
+965 RGRRGSRRGGEG
-976 SGQGSEQGRDERQ
+976 RSG
-989 GDDRDEQ
+989 DEQ
-996 RRDDQRDDRRG
+996 RRDDQRSDDPNRD
-1007 DQRGDRA
+1007 DQRGDDQRRDGRRRDDRNRDDRRDHDAA
-1014 DQVEEISEEDRA
+1014 DEPMSAEDRA
-1026 VDESVTRAESEESR
+1026 VDDSVNRAEAEESR
-1040 PPRRRRRGRR
+1040 PPRRRGRR
-1050 STSRGRGEAGDSRG
+1050 RASSRPGSDEGQHRG
-1064 ADESASDDEQT
+1064 AEERSTEDSGE
-1075 RRREASRDNRDE
+1075 RRREASRGNREE

-1094 LARVAAQAVAEARD
+1094 LARVAANAVAEARD

-1126 RRRRVVHASQQAQDA
+1126 RRRRRVVHAGQATQDEA
-1141 QSDEPRKQRSDAS
+1141 GREDAGREESHRKDSDRED
-1154 EQSAKADASEKSGRA
+1154 SGRK
-1169 EKTGKADQSDQA
+1169 ES
-1181 EQSQQS
+1181 
-1187 RTQRGDREQAGSK
+1187 DREDSRRKDAGR
-1200 GRRGSGERRGK
+1200 GNRGSGREQRTE
-1211 RGGVSE
+1211 VSD

-1225 DAKPERG
+1225 ESKPVKG
-1232 ADDAPAEPE
+1232 ADEAPAEPG

-1270 KPEDFGVEEAAAKSS
+1270 KPEDFGQP
-1285 AKDEEAGKAATAS
+1285 
-1298 DRDGSAD
+1298 
-1305 SDAGKGGKEG
+1305 
-1315 HDGMDGHDGGNGGG
+1315 
-1329 NGRGGRGGRGS
+1329 
-1340 RGRSRRTAGTRVA
+1340 A
-1353 SDAPQQDSGAGDDA
+1353 SDAKGSNEKSSDRKGTDQKNADRKGSGQKSSDDKNSGRKRSAKRSTAPKGSDAKDDA
-1367 ETKAEAKVDVKP
+1367 PAMS
-1379 EPKTDGKADAK
+1379 ADAPK
-1390 ADSGEGSGADSGRPT
+1390 AAPEKAAAAASDSAASTSSASSSGESERPA

-1416 VTSQGDAGAAAASAK
+1416 VTSQAGAESGAADSGGPAK
-1431 DGAGDAAKEAPK
+1431 SAAKKNAPK
-1443 KNAGHKA
+1443 KAASKKA
-1450 KSSEAKGKGEKG
+1450 QSSAPKGEGGDG

-1468 DAAGKPRRGRRRAAR
+1468 DAGQKPRRGRRRAVR
-1483 RTSRG
+1483 RVSRG

>member
-1 MLDFSDNTVSSAR
+1 MLDFSDNTVSNAR
-14 DFDRAA
+14 DFDRAS

-42 AALGELGVEV
+42 AALGELGVAV

-58 VAAADRDRFLDAVAG
+58 VGAEDRNRFLDAVAG
-73 AGSLDD
+73 SGSLDD
-79 GPAAAQSTAPAE
+79 GQSGAPSAAKVDDAAEKKAEEKTTGKTAQKSARKSTAKKVADE
-91 KAPAEKPAK
+91 KAADKKATDKKIVEESAEAPEGEKPA
-100 KTAKKAAKKTTR
+100 AK
-112 KSAAKKPAKKVE
+112 S
-124 EAEKTDE
+124 
-131 PDKGQKDEQAEAEKP
+131 
-146 AKKTTARKSSRKT
+146 ARKSTRKT

-173 ADDVDV
+173 ADEVDV
-179 AETIVAEAPEVT
+179 AETIVAEAPEVPET
-191 EAPVEPTAEPAAA
+191 PVEVAAD
-204 EQTAAEQTT
+204 AADTSADDAAKNGAAKD
-213 DAAEETPKKATRRS
+213 DAAEEAPKKATRRS

-236 ASKSAAPAKKA
+236 ASKPAAPAKKA

-255 IVADAPAISDAADE
+255 IAAEAAVEPATAAPTADE
-269 GTTEDDHLVEVVPP
+269 TTTEDDHLVEVVPP

-291 AFAIPVFMAPEPVSV
+291 AFAIPVFMAPEPVTV
-306 VSADTS
+306 VSADT
-312 NADADAIADAVDA
+312 ADASADAIADAVDD
-325 AASADA
+325 SVDAD
-331 ADADGSDSRDS
+331 DADGAEGAASTDS
-342 GDSDDSGQR
+342 GSPDDSGRR

-366 GGQDDAGDAADSADR
+366 GVQDSSGDDAGDAGDAAD
-381 AADADS
+381 ADS
-387 PKGGDAGV
+387 AKGRDAGV
-395 AKQDDDRKRDEQDAK
+395 AKQDDAKRGERDAK
-410 SEPEVPVVDEPV
+410 SEPVVPVVDEPV

-471 RRHDGHGMVTQV
+471 RRHDGNGMVTQV

-618 KEVTPSG
+618 KEVTPQG

-888 PVEHDHEP
+888 PVDHDHEP
-896 QRGRPRGRRAQAPG
+896 QRGRPRGRRNQAPG
-910 KHPVAEAMHRKDHAD
+910 KHPAAEAMHRKDHKD
-925 EPAKD
+925 ERAEDSAKD
-930 EPKSDDAVQED
+930 ADDAVKDE
-941 QLDDASRGSSSDDR
+941 QLDDGSRGSSSDDR
-955 EGGGGSGRRR
+955 EQGGGSGRRR
-965 RGRRGSRRGGG
+965 RGRRGSRRGG
-976 SGQGSEQGRDERQ
+976 SGQGPEQG
-989 GDDRDEQ
+989 
-996 RRDDQRDDRRG
+996 RDDQRDERDERDEKARDDRHR
-1007 DQRGDRA
+1007 DQRD
-1014 DQVEEISEEDRA
+1014 DQVEEMSEEERA

-1040 PPRRRRRGRR
+1040 PPRRRGRR
-1050 STSRGRGEAGDSRG
+1050 RASSRPGSDEGQRGG
-1064 ADESASDDEQT
+1064 ADERSTEDSGE
-1075 RRREASRDNRDE
+1075 RRREASRGNREE

-1094 LARVAAQAVAEARD
+1094 LARVAANAVAEARD

-1126 RRRRVVHASQQAQDA
+1126 RRRRRVVHAGQAME
-1141 QSDEPRKQRSDAS
+1141 DEAGRED
-1154 EQSAKADASEKSGRA
+1154 SGR
-1169 EKTGKADQSDQA
+1169 EDSGRKES
-1181 EQSQQS
+1181 
-1187 RTQRGDREQAGSK
+1187 DREDSRRKDSGP
-1200 GRRGSGERRGK
+1200 GNRGSGREQRTE
-1211 RGGVSE
+1211 VSD
-1217 TPERTVSV
+1217 TPDRTVSV
-1225 DAKPERG
+1225 ESKPVKG
-1232 ADDAPAEPE
+1232 ADEAPAEPG

-1270 KPEDFGVEEAAAKSS
+1270 KPEDFGQP
-1285 AKDEEAGKAATAS
+1285 
-1298 DRDGSAD
+1298 
-1305 SDAGKGGKEG
+1305 
-1315 HDGMDGHDGGNGGG
+1315 
-1329 NGRGGRGGRGS
+1329 
-1340 RGRSRRTAGTRVA
+1340 A
-1353 SDAPQQDSGAGDDA
+1353 SDAKGSNEKSSDQKGSDEKSSDQKNADRKGSGQKSSDDKNSGRKRSAKRSTAPKGSDAKDDA
-1367 ETKAEAKVDVKP
+1367 PAMS
-1379 EPKTDGKADAK
+1379 ADAPK
-1390 ADSGEGSGADSGRPT
+1390 AAPEKAAASDSAASSSSASSSGEPERPA

-1416 VTSQGDAGAAAASAK
+1416 VTSQAGAESGAADSGGPAK
-1431 DGAGDAAKEAPK
+1431 SAAKKNAPK
-1443 KNAGHKA
+1443 KAQ
-1450 KSSEAKGKGEKG
+1450 SSAPKGEGADG

-1468 DAAGKPRRGRRRAAR
+1468 DAGQKPRRGRRRAVR
-1483 RTSRG
+1483 RVSRG

>member
-1 MLDFSDNTVSSAR
+1 MLNFSDNTVSNAR
-14 DFDRAA
+14 DFDRAS
-20 APEKMRVHA
+20 APDRMRVHA

-42 AALGELGVEV
+42 AALGELGVAV
-52 KSASSS
+52 KSASST
-58 VAAADRDRFLDAVAG
+58 VVAADRDRFLDAVAG
-73 AGSLDD
+73 QGKRDD
-79 GPAAAQSTAPAE
+79 VPAAAVETAGEKE
-91 KAPAEKPAK
+91 KAGEPTGAAK
-100 KTAKKAAKKTTR
+100 NESAKNDSAKKAAAKKG
-112 KSAAKKPAKKVE
+112 SAQKESAKKPAKKST
-124 EAEKTDE
+124 K
-131 PDKGQKDEQAEAEKP
+131 
-146 AKKTTARKSSRKT
+146 RT

-179 AETIVAEAPEVT
+179 AETAGTTAAT
-191 EAPVEPTAEPAAA
+191 EPTAKTTAKGEGDDA
-204 EQTAAEQTT
+204 E
-213 DAAEETPKKATRRS
+213 PKKATRRS
-227 RSRRTAKRT
+227 RSRRTVKR
-236 ASKSAAPAKKA
+236 AVSKAAAPAKKA

-255 IVADAPAISDAADE
+255 IAEAAADTSA
-269 GTTEDDHLVEVVPP
+269 GTSSDLTEDDPLVEVVPP
-283 VTPPPAEP
+283 ITPPPAEP
-291 AFAIPVFMAPEPVSV
+291 TFAIPVFMAPEPVTV

-312 NADADAIADAVDA
+312 DASADAIAEAVDD
-325 AASADA
+325 SADDHDDHDN
-331 ADADGSDSRDS
+331 DADSDGDRTGGGRGSDDQGSRE
-342 GDSDDSGQR
+342 Q
-351 EPRPRRRRRGRGRGR
+351 RPRRRRRGRGRGR
-366 GGQDDAGDAADSADR
+366 GAQDGSGDGSGNGD
-381 AADADS
+381 
-387 PKGGDAGV
+387 GGDASDAKSGSGSDSGNGDRGV
-395 AKQDDDRKRDEQDAK
+395 AKHDDRNQPAKQDRNTDAAQDDD
-410 SEPEVPVVDEPV
+410 EPEVVVVDEPV

-471 RRHDGHGMVTQV
+471 RRHDGNGMVTQV

-636 VSKEAIAADVKRL
+636 VSKDAIEADVQRL

-659 TAEAKNRKGAKP
+659 AGEAKARKGAKP
-671 VTMYEEP
+671 ETMYEEP

-722 QRYRAEQHGG
+722 QRYRPEQHGG

-888 PVEHDHEP
+888 PVDHEHEP
-896 QRGRPRGRRAQAPG
+896 QHGRPRGRRTQAPP
-910 KHPVAEAMHRKDHAD
+910 KHPVAEAMRRGDHDDDQRYDHKHGHEDDHRSDQSASTKDSAD
-925 EPAKD
+925 EQGT
-930 EPKSDDAVQED
+930 DAR
-941 QLDDASRGSSSDDR
+941 LDDGSRGAGSGDR
-955 EGGGGSGRRR
+955 EQSGGRSRR
-965 RGRRGSRRGGG
+965 RGRRGSRRGGEG
-976 SGQGSEQGRDERQ
+976 RSG
-989 GDDRDEQ
+989 DEQ
-996 RRDDQRDDRRG
+996 RRDDQRSDDRNRD
-1007 DQRGDRA
+1007 DQRGDDQRRDDRRRDDRNRDDRRDHDAA
-1014 DQVEEISEEDRA
+1014 DEPMSAEDRA
-1026 VDESVTRAESEESR
+1026 VDDSVNRAEAEESR
-1040 PPRRRRRGRR
+1040 PPRRRGRR
-1050 STSRGRGEAGDSRG
+1050 RASSRPGSDEGQRGGAEERSTEDSGE
-1064 ADESASDDEQT
+1064 
-1075 RRREASRDNRDE
+1075 RRREASRGNREE

-1094 LARVAAQAVAEARD
+1094 LARVAANAVAEARD

-1126 RRRRVVHASQQAQDA
+1126 RRRRRVVHAGQAMQDETGRE
-1141 QSDEPRKQRSDAS
+1141 D
-1154 EQSAKADASEKSGRA
+1154 SGR
-1169 EKTGKADQSDQA
+1169 EDSGREES
-1181 EQSQQS
+1181 
-1187 RTQRGDREQAGSK
+1187 DREDSGRKDAGR
-1200 GRRGSGERRGK
+1200 GNRGSGREQRTE
-1211 RGGVSE
+1211 VSD

-1225 DAKPERG
+1225 ESKPVKG
-1232 ADDAPAEPE
+1232 ADEAPAEPG

-1270 KPEDFGVEEAAAKSS
+1270 KPEDLGQP
-1285 AKDEEAGKAATAS
+1285 
-1298 DRDGSAD
+1298 
-1305 SDAGKGGKEG
+1305 
-1315 HDGMDGHDGGNGGG
+1315 
-1329 NGRGGRGGRGS
+1329 
-1340 RGRSRRTAGTRVA
+1340 A
-1353 SDAPQQDSGAGDDA
+1353 SDAKGSNEKNSDQKGSDEKNADRKGSGQKSSDDKNSGRKRSAKRSTAPKGSDAKDDA
-1367 ETKAEAKVDVKP
+1367 PAMSADATKAAP
-1379 EPKTDGKADAK
+1379 EKAAASDSA
-1390 ADSGEGSGADSGRPT
+1390 ASSSDSSSGESERPA

-1416 VTSQGDAGAAAASAK
+1416 VTSQAGAESGAADSGGPAK
-1431 DGAGDAAKEAPK
+1431 SAAKKNAPK
-1443 KNAGHKA
+1443 KAASKKA
-1450 KSSEAKGKGEKG
+1450 QSSAPKGEGGDG

-1468 DAAGKPRRGRRRAAR
+1468 DAGQKPRRGRRRAVR
-1483 RTSRG
+1483 RVSRG

>member
-14 DFDRAA
+14 DFDRGS
-20 APEKMRVHA
+20 APERMRVHA
-29 LAKAVGVTSKELI
+29 LAKAVGVTSKEVI
-42 AALGELGVEV
+42 AALAELGVV
-52 KSASSS
+52 VTSASSS
-58 VAAADRDRFLDAVAG
+58 VGAEDRNRFLDAVAG
-73 AGSLDD
+73 SGSLDD
-79 GPAAAQSTAPAE
+79 GRSGESSAVEVAAAEEQPAEETAE
-91 KAPAEKPAK
+91 KAEQKPAAK
-100 KTAKKAAKKTTR
+100 KTARKASRKTAKKATKKT
-112 KSAAKKPAKKVE
+112 AAKA
-124 EAEKTDE
+124 AEKTA
-131 PDKGQKDEQAEAEKP
+131 DKAAEK
-146 AKKTTARKSSRKT
+146 TAPE
-159 AKRTAGKKA
+159 
-168 APAKK
+168 PAKK
-173 ADDVDV
+173 AAD
-179 AETIVAEAPEVT
+179 EASE
-191 EAPVEPTAEPAAA
+191 EA
-204 EQTAAEQTT
+204 
-213 DAAEETPKKATRRS
+213 PKKATRRS
-227 RSRRTAKRT
+227 RSRRTAKRA
-236 ASKSAAPAKKA
+236 ASKPAAPAKKA
-247 DDVDVAEP
+247 DEVEVEET
-255 IVADAPAISDAADE
+255 IVADAPAESALAEPVNAEPAFTELAATEPADA
-269 GTTEDDHLVEVVPP
+269 EDDHLVEIVPP

-291 AFAIPVFMAPEPVSV
+291 AFAVPVFMAPEPIEVISDD
-306 VSADTS
+306 STDS
-312 NADADAIADAVDA
+312 SSGADADATGN
-325 AASADA
+325 A
-331 ADADGSDSRDS
+331 ADESGDADRADSTDA
-342 GDSDDSGQR
+342 DSDDDSNRR

-366 GGQDDAGDAADSADR
+366 GRGAQGSSGGDSSDGDSSGGRDSSGADS
-381 AADADS
+381 DS
-387 PKGGDAGV
+387 AKGRGAGV
-395 AKQDDDRKRDEQDAK
+395 VKQDNARRGERDDNA
-410 SEPEVPVVDEPV
+410 EPEVPVVDEPV

-471 RRHDGHGMVTQV
+471 RRHDGDGMVTQV

-531 NGVLYSADVNWRAF
+531 NGVLYSADVNWRSF
-545 GSSGR
+545 GASGR

-562 QVLVQATKDPL
+562 QVLVQVTKDPV

-618 KEVTPSG
+618 KEVTPQG

-636 VSKEAIAADVKRL
+636 VTKEAIAADVNRL
-649 EGLWQ
+649 EGLWR

-659 TAEAKNRKGAKP
+659 TAEAKSRKGAKP

-678 NMLIKVVRDLFNEDF
+678 DMLIKVVRDLFNEDF

-705 IVRSYVDE
+705 VVRSYVDE
-713 VAPDLADRL
+713 VAPDLSDRL
-722 QRYRAEQHGG
+722 QRYHAEQHGG

-765 TEAMTVVD
+765 TEAMTVID

-873 TCEACDGRGLVIHVD
+873 TCEACNGRGLIIHVD
-888 PVEHDHEP
+888 PVDHEQEQ
-896 QRGRPRGRRAQAPG
+896 QRVRRRGRRNQPPG
-910 KHPVAEAMHRKDHAD
+910 KHPAAEAMHRKD
-925 EPAKD
+925 AKD
-930 EPKSDDAVQED
+930 ERAEDSAKDSDDAVQEE
-941 QLDDASRGSSSDDR
+941 QLDDGSRGSSSGDR
-955 EGGGGSGRRR
+955 ERDGGSGRRR
-965 RGRRGSRRGGG
+965 GRRRGSRRGG
-976 SGQGSEQGRDERQ
+976 SGQGPEQGRDGRN
-989 GDDRDEQ
+989 DDRSGDQ
-996 RRDDQRDDRRG
+996 RDGRRDDRRDDQVEA
-1007 DQRGDRA
+1007 RA
-1014 DQVEEISEEDRA
+1014 EEMSEEERA

-1050 STSRGRGEAGDSRG
+1050 SSSRGRGAAEEGRG
-1064 ADESASDDEQT
+1064 ADESGSDDAKT
-1075 RRREASRDNRDE
+1075 PRREASRDKRDKRDE
-1087 HADVGDA
+1087 RTDDGDA
-1094 LARVAAQAVAEARD
+1094 LARLAADAVAEARD

-1126 RRRRVVHASQQAQDA
+1126 RRRRRVVHAAQQAQGDQA
-1141 QSDEPRKQRSDAS
+1141 KG
-1154 EQSAKADASEKSGRA
+1154 EQTKGGQQDGRA
-1169 EKTGKADQSDQA
+1169 EHTGRASAKKATTD
-1181 EQSQQS
+1181 
-1187 RTQRGDREQAGSK
+1187 
-1200 GRRGSGERRGK
+1200 
-1211 RGGVSE
+1211 VSE

-1225 DAKPERG
+1225 DSKPKRG
-1232 ADDAPAEPE
+1232 ADDAPAEPQ
-1241 TYEEALA
+1241 TYEEALE

-1270 KPEDFGVEEAAAKSS
+1270 KPEDFGVDAGRDAATADAKGAGKGSDDAGSKGKGSGAKSS
-1285 AKDEEAGKAATAS
+1285 NRKGSNRKSSGNEDSKAKGSETKSSKGKGSNDKSSDDKNAKSADKKAS
-1298 DRDGSAD
+1298 DKKASNKKGSD
-1305 SDAGKGGKEG
+1305 NKG
-1315 HDGMDGHDGGNGGG
+1315 
-1329 NGRGGRGGRGS
+1329 
-1340 RGRSRRTAGTRVA
+1340 
-1353 SDAPQQDSGAGDDA
+1353 SGAGRSSQKSANNESAKGKD
-1367 ETKAEAKVDVKP
+1367 EA
-1379 EPKTDGKADAK
+1379 T
-1390 ADSGEGSGADSGRPT
+1390 GSNRPA
-1405 RRRGRRRAVRR
+1405 RRRGRRRVVRR
-1416 VTSQGDAGAAAASAK
+1416 TASGAPADAAA
-1431 DGAGDAAKEAPK
+1431 DAPK
-1443 KNAGHKA
+1443 AKA
-1450 KSSEAKGKGEKG
+1450 SKRTADKKATSSGNEAAGEKA

-1468 DAAGKPRRGRRRAAR
+1468 GTGNKARRGRRRVVR
-1483 RTSRG
+1483 RTARG